1 MTMNNFH
8 NNPWLGLS
16 SYKYEDSS
24 RFYGRDEEL
33 QTLTDIIRQ
42 NIFTTLYGVS
52 GAGKTSLINAGL
64 SPILEKEQYLP
75 IYVRLSHGA
84 DSLPYEEQ
92 LISAVESA
100 LEKIGGE
107 SEQIENLDFDCKS
120 DRLWLYFHSHHF
132 WSAQNHKVIPLL
144 FIDQFEEIFTKND
157 DSAVIW
163 SFFYAVDSLQYNY
176 PPEKVTEQ
184 ITSLNQRITFSEDMN
199 FRMVLSMRE
208 DFLPRLEDYTYDIP
222 ALRRN
227 RVGIKPLN
235 GLQALEVIMKPCPEL
250 ITREVALHIISK
262 IVGKEQKDDVKRLKS
277 TSVETSILSLFCT
290 ELYNYRH
297 TDKDVGSISKSLV
310 DKYGE
315 NILELYYSRNMQLLP
330 LKTQICLESQ
340 LLTRSGFRNSVA
352 LEDLIGNDITQEQ
365 LELLEENRIIRIEEV
380 NHVSRVEFTHDVLCQ
395 IAKAH
400 REKRREKNE
409 FKKRQRASWQMGIE
423 TFILSII
430 SIFFVLRVYT
440 ENSDYQLGRMVFGV
454 LFALSSIFFVFSK
467 WIHLFNDHKQS
478 TFYKLLL
485 YSTIV
490 LTSFQR
496 KDALFGINL
505 YIIFICLFSLYYLS
519 SFIKTKYSRVRG
531 FIFHIV
537 LSLFLLATNIAT
549 NSGEMFFA
557 WTLVS
562 FFVIFP
568 YRFLRENNILRLTM
582 FSLAIESILYI
593 PFIVFVFIPLLHPES
608 QKIIS
613 FFSGAVYLWFFYT
626 DLGYYDNRKKRERSF
641 KEALRICVS
650 LSLYKEFP
658 FLKTFASLYICL
670 IALLSTII
678 TGLALNDVYSS
689 INIIVCSL
697 FFFFLLKDRLKLNH
711 IGFKPQLKKWN
722 TGFVEFA
729 VMAILLLLIICL
741 QYIPYGAIGQII
753 CTSIAFYIIW
763 KKYKFN
769 AEGSILKS
777 CISKAILWG
786 IPFVFV
792 PLVSFGYN
800 PLSLIQYGRVF
811 HGKIHTYNK
820 PYTRFVLIHD
830 FNGNRGLRDRSNL
843 VIPVQYKDVSAK
855 CFDAQ
860 YFGQEFPLSIEAG
873 ITGYS
878 ISYDSLYY
886 FYGFEE
892 SCPRR
897 LTDIVFR
904 VKNTDGT
911 TREWECS
918 KHLDMDN
925 VCTKYITSTYKELLK
940 YGCAFYMNYLIS
952 CHPEEKELIRKS
964 VKTLINSSLQK
975 TLPTSAIR
983 AFFINVHYLK
993 NYNISEDGYGDSI
1006 FNKLL
1011 PNQIKKLDSNY
1022 NKDRLLI
1029 ECAFYQLLF
1038 NDVKGAQAK
1047 LKDLIHSSDEQT
1059 KISANRVLCDLYI
1072 VTKKY
1077 KQAEQLINQF
1087 KDEEEWY
1094 FDNQKTVF
1102 TYYSHSFDGKIRFV
1116 DAIRNDLVKL
1126 HEYGVNIDTISDGY
1140 KRIKSYLPSYS
1151 VVPEYDYSVSYFDIK
1166 GNNIIAKNNSRDYKL
1181 HIKCQKQTYFP
1192 SYNGGIEYKYMYIM
1206 CNDKRVTPLF
1216 LRFSSPKNADTDII
1230 TIVDAKSHKR
1240 RFFNLEN
1247 CQMLEGEYDK
1257 AWRFSEGYAFVV
1269 KDKKLFVID
1278 KNGNRVSTKTI
1289 PYQENNNFDL
1299 ITEKC
1304 RYKYAKEPDFILQHG
1319 TCEIQNKDGK
1329 VGLID
1334 KQGNWVV
1341 SPMYKSISKDVG
1353 EGYRIVSK
1361 KSETT
1366 PGSFTEAGVID
1377 KDGNLIIKMEHRIT
1391 VPIYYYLTSGFN
1403 SEKFEFDNIV
1413 FDLGYGGNQSDFIA
1427 HLKAESKN
1435 IGHST
1440 KISKSK

>member
-1 MTMNNFH
+1 MNNFH

-75 IYVRLSHGA
+75 IYVRFSHGS

-107 SEQIENLDFDCKS
+107 SEQIENLDFDSKS

-157 DSAVIW
+157 DSTVIW
-163 SFFYAVDSLQYNY
+163 SFFHAVDSLQYNY

-262 IVGKEQKDDVKRLKS
+262 IVGKEQKDDMKRLKS

-297 TDKDVGSISKSLV
+297 TDKDGGIISKSLV

-330 LKTQICLESQ
+330 PKTQIYLESQ

-352 LEDLIGNDITQEQ
+352 LEDLIGNNITQEQ

-400 REKRREKNE
+400 REKRREKSE
-409 FKKRQRASWQMGIE
+409 SKKRKIASWQMGIE

-430 SIFFVLRVYT
+430 SIFIVFGVYT
-440 ENSDYQLGRMVFGV
+440 DCPDYQLRRMAFDV
-454 LFALSSIFFVFSK
+454 LFALSSIFFVFSR
-467 WIHLFNDHKQS
+467 WIYLFNDHKHS

-505 YIIFICLFSLYYLS
+505 YTILICVLSLYYLPN
-519 SFIKTKYSRVRG
+519 FIKTKHSYVRN
-531 FIFHIV
+531 IVFHIV
-537 LSLFLLATNIAT
+537 ISLFLLATNVLI
-549 NSGEMFFA
+549 NVYGLVVA
-557 WTLVS
+557 WILVS

-568 YRFLRENNILRLTM
+568 YRFLRENNIYGLTILCLS
-582 FSLAIESILYI
+582 FALLIWRIAITNTNISYDSLW
-593 PFIVFVFIPLLHPES
+593 PFC
-608 QKIIS
+608 
-613 FFSGAVYLWFFYT
+613 LWFYPIF
-626 DLGYYDNRKKRERSF
+626 GYYDNRKKRERSF

-658 FLKTFASLYICL
+658 ILKTFATLYICL
-670 IALLSTII
+670 IALLSTVI

-711 IGFKPQLKKWN
+711 IGFKSQLKRWS

-729 VMAILLLLIICL
+729 VMTVLLLLIICL

-753 CTSIAFYIIW
+753 CTGIAFYIIW

-769 AEGSILKS
+769 GEVSILKS

-792 PLVSFGYN
+792 PVVSLGYN

-811 HGKIHTYNK
+811 YGKIHTYNK

-843 VIPVQYKDVSAK
+843 VIPVQYKDISAK
-855 CFDAQ
+855 KFDAQ
-860 YFGQEFPLSIEAG
+860 YFGQEFPLSIEAAMED
-873 ITGYS
+873 YS
-878 ISYDSLYY
+878 IDYASLYSDEY
-886 FYGFEE
+886 EE
-892 SCPRR
+892 IRPRQ
-897 LTDIVFR
+897 TDIVFR
-904 VKNTDGT
+904 IKKSDGT
-911 TREWECS
+911 TSEWECS
-918 KHLDMDN
+918 NHLDMDN
-925 VCTKYITSTYKELLK
+925 VCTKYITSTYKELLN
-940 YGCAFYMNYLIS
+940 YGCPFYVDYLFS
-952 CHPEEKELIRKS
+952 CHPEEKELIYES
-964 VKTLINSSLQK
+964 AKTLINYNLQD
-975 TLPTSAIR
+975 THPEYAIS
-983 AFFINVHYLK
+983 AFFKNVHYLK
-993 NYNISEDGYGDSI
+993 NTNISKGYRDTI

-1011 PNQIKKLDSNY
+1011 PDRIKNLDSNY

-1047 LKDLIHSSDEQT
+1047 LNALINSSDEQT

-1072 VTKKY
+1072 VTKQY

-1087 KDEEEWY
+1087 KDKEEWF
-1094 FDNQKTVF
+1094 FDNQKKDF
-1102 TYYSHSFDGKIRFV
+1102 YLLYDKSSGWSIRFAN
-1116 DAIRNDLVKL
+1116 AIRIDLVKL
-1126 HEYGVNIDTISDGY
+1126 HEYGVKIDTISDGY
-1140 KRIKSYLPSYS
+1140 KRIKSYLSSYS
-1151 VVPEYDYSVSYFDIK
+1151 IEPDYDYSMNNLSIIA
-1166 GNNIIAKNNSRDYKL
+1166 NNILRDYKL
-1181 HIKCQKQTYFP
+1181 HIKCQKQTYYP
-1192 SYNGGIEYKYMYIM
+1192 SYNDGVEYMYIM

-1216 LRFSSPKNADTDII
+1216 LRFLSPWGIESDII

-1240 RFFNLEN
+1240 RFFNLVK

-1278 KNGNRVSTKTI
+1278 ESGNRVSTKTI
-1289 PYQENNNFDL
+1289 PYQENKNFDL
-1299 ITEKC
+1299 KNDAKC
-1304 RYKYAKEPDFILQHG
+1304 RYKYVNEPDFIFQHG
-1319 TCEIQNKDGK
+1319 TCEIKNKDGK

-1334 KQGNWVV
+1334 KQGNWVL
-1341 SPMYKSISKDVG
+1341 SPMYKSISKDIG
-1353 EGYRIVSK
+1353 QGYRIVSNK
-1361 KSETT
+1361 AEITSGNYTK
-1366 PGSFTEAGVID
+1366 AGVID
-1377 KDGNLIIKMEHRIT
+1377 EDGNLVIKMEHRIT
-1391 VPIYYYLTSGFN
+1391 VPIYNCSTFEFN
-1403 SEKFEFDNIV
+1403 SEKYTFDYNEFDSGDIGENK
-1413 FDLGYGGNQSDFIA
+1413 
-1427 HLKAESKN
+1427 KAFVAYIKAKSKN

>member
-1 MTMNNFH
+1 MNNFH

-75 IYVRLSHGA
+75 IYVRFSHGA

-107 SEQIENLDFDCKS
+107 SEQVENLDFDSKS

-157 DSAVIW
+157 DSTVIW
-163 SFFYAVDSLQYNY
+163 SFFHAVDSLQYNY

-184 ITSLNQRITFSEDMN
+184 ITSLNQRITFNEDMN

-250 ITREVALHIISK
+250 TTREVALHIISK

-297 TDKDVGSISKSLV
+297 TDKDGGIISKSLV

-400 REKRREKNE
+400 REKRREKSE
-409 FKKRQRASWQMGIE
+409 SKKRKIASWQMGIE

-430 SIFFVLRVYT
+430 SILIVFVVYIKKP
-440 ENSDYQLGRMVFGV
+440 DWQMGRMAFGV
-454 LFALSSIFFVFSK
+454 LFALSSIFFVFSR
-467 WIHLFNDHKQS
+467 WIHLFNDHKHS

-490 LTSFQR
+490 LASFQR

-505 YIIFICLFSLYYLS
+505 YTILICLLSLYYLS
-519 SFIKTKYSRVRG
+519 NFIKTKQSYVRN
-531 FIFHIV
+531 IVFHIV
-537 LSLFLLATNIAT
+537 LSLFLLATNVLIT
-549 NSGEMFFA
+549 VNGLFVA
-557 WTLVS
+557 WILVS

-568 YRFLRENNILRLTM
+568 YRFLRENNILRLT
-582 FSLAIESILYI
+582 ILCLS
-593 PFIVFVFIPLLHPES
+593 FALIVMIAKAPISSRELLCAFCFWLYPT
-608 QKIIS
+608 I
-613 FFSGAVYLWFFYT
+613 
-626 DLGYYDNRKKRERSF
+626 GYYDNRKKREQSF

-658 FLKTFASLYICL
+658 ILKTFATLYICL

-697 FFFFLLKDRLKLNH
+697 FFFFLLKNRLKLNH
-711 IGFKPQLKKWN
+711 IGFKPQLKKWS

-729 VMAILLLLIICL
+729 VMTVLLLPIICL

-763 KKYKFN
+763 KKYKFH
-769 AEGSILKS
+769 AEVSILKS

-792 PLVSFGYN
+792 PVVSFGYN

-830 FNGNRGLRDRSNL
+830 FNGNRGLRDRANL
-843 VIPVQYKDVSAK
+843 VIPVQYKDISAK
-855 CFDAQ
+855 KFDAQ

-873 ITGYS
+873 MEDASINYS
-878 ISYDSLYY
+878 SLYSDEY
-886 FYGFEE
+886 EE
-892 SCPRR
+892 IRPSQ
-897 LTDIVFR
+897 TDIVFR
-904 VKNTDGT
+904 IKNTDGT
-911 TREWECS
+911 TSEWECS

-925 VCTKYITSTYKELLK
+925 VCTKYITSTYKELLN
-940 YGCAFYMNYLIS
+940 YGCPFYVDYLFS
-952 CHPEEKELIRKS
+952 YHPEEKKLIYGS
-964 VKTLINSSLQK
+964 AQILINSCLQK
-975 TLPTSAIR
+975 TYPEYAIS
-983 AFFINVHYLK
+983 AFFRNVHYLK
-993 NYNISEDGYGDSI
+993 NINISDGYRNFI
-1006 FNKLL
+1006 FNKQL
-1011 PNQIKKLDSNY
+1011 PNRIKNLDSNY

-1038 NDVKGAQAK
+1038 NDINGAQAK
-1047 LKDLIHSSDEQT
+1047 LNRLINSSDEQT

-1072 VTKKY
+1072 VTKQY
-1077 KQAEQLINQF
+1077 KHAEQLINQF
-1087 KDEEEWY
+1087 KDKEEWF
-1094 FDNQKTVF
+1094 FDNQKKDF
-1102 TYYSHSFDGKIRFV
+1102 YLLYDKSSGWSIRFAN
-1116 DAIRNDLVKL
+1116 AIRIDLVKL
-1126 HEYGVNIDTISDGY
+1126 HEYGVKIDTISDGY
-1140 KRIKSYLPSYS
+1140 KRIKSYLSSYS
-1151 VVPEYDYSVSYFDIK
+1151 IVPDYDYSMNNLSIIA
-1166 GNNIIAKNNSRDYKL
+1166 NNILRDYKL
-1181 HIKCQKQTYFP
+1181 HIKCQKQTYYP
-1192 SYNGGIEYKYMYIM
+1192 SYNDGVEYMYIM

-1216 LRFSSPKNADTDII
+1216 LRFLSPWGIESDII

-1240 RFFNLEN
+1240 RFFNLVK

-1278 KNGNRVSTKTI
+1278 ESGNRVSTKTI
-1289 PYQENNNFDL
+1289 PYQENKNFDL
-1299 ITEKC
+1299 KNDAKC
-1304 RYKYAKEPDFILQHG
+1304 RYKYVNEPDFIFQHG
-1319 TCEIQNKDGK
+1319 TCEIKNKDGK

-1334 KQGNWVV
+1334 KQGNWVL
-1341 SPMYKSISKDVG
+1341 SPMYKSISKDIG
-1353 EGYRIVSK
+1353 QGYRIVSNK
-1361 KSETT
+1361 AEIT
-1366 PGSFTEAGVID
+1366 PGNYTKAGVID
-1377 KDGNLIIKMEHRIT
+1377 EDGNLVIKMEHRIT
-1391 VPIYYYLTSGFN
+1391 VPIYNCSTFEFN
-1403 SEKFEFDNIV
+1403 SEKYTFDYNEFDSGDIDENK
-1413 FDLGYGGNQSDFIA
+1413 
-1427 HLKAESKN
+1427 KAFVAYIKAKSKN
-1435 IGHST
+1435 IGHSI

>member
-1 MTMNNFH
+1 MNNFH

-75 IYVRLSHGA
+75 IYVRLSHGS

-107 SEQIENLDFDCKS
+107 SEQIENLDFDCKA

-163 SFFYAVDSLQYNY
+163 SFFHAVDSLQYNY

-297 TDKDVGSISKSLV
+297 TDKDGGIISKSLV

-365 LELLEENRIIRIEEV
+365 LALLEENRIIRIEEV

-400 REKRREKNE
+400 REKRREKSE
-409 FKKRQRASWQMGIE
+409 SKKRKIVSWQMGIE

-430 SIFFVLRVYT
+430 SILTVFDVYT
-440 ENSDYQLGRMVFGV
+440 RLPDYNLGKMAFGV
-454 LFALSSIFFVFSK
+454 LFALSSIFFVFSR
-467 WIHLFNDHKQS
+467 WIYLFNDHKQS

-490 LTSFQR
+490 LASFQR

-505 YIIFICLFSLYYLS
+505 YTILICLLSLYYLS
-519 SFIKTKYSRVRG
+519 NVIKTKHSYVRNVV
-531 FIFHIV
+531 FHIV
-537 LSLFLLATNIAT
+537 LSLFLLATNVLI
-549 NSGEMFFA
+549 NVEGLFVA
-557 WTLVS
+557 WILVS

-568 YRFLRENNILRLTM
+568 YRFLRENNIMR
-582 FSLAIESILYI
+582 LAILCLSFALIVMIAMAPVSRGLLCVASCFCLY
-593 PFIVFVFIPLLHPES
+593 P
-608 QKIIS
+608 II
-613 FFSGAVYLWFFYT
+613 
-626 DLGYYDNRKKRERSF
+626 GYYDSRKKRERSF

-658 FLKTFASLYICL
+658 ILKTFATLYICL

-711 IGFKPQLKKWN
+711 IGFKPQLKKWSN
-722 TGFVEFA
+722 GFVEFTA
-729 VMAILLLLIICL
+729 MTILLLLIICL

-769 AEGSILKS
+769 GEDSILKN

-800 PLSLIQYGRVF
+800 PLSLMQYGRVF

-830 FNGNRGLRDRSNL
+830 FKGNRGLRDRANL
-843 VIPVQYKDVSAK
+843 VIPVQYKDISAEW
-855 CFDAQ
+855 FGAH

-873 ITGYS
+873 MSHYI
-878 ISYDSLYY
+878 IYDFDPL
-886 FYGFEE
+886 FEE
-892 SCPRR
+892 YEEIR
-897 LTDIVFR
+897 LRKSDIVFCI
-904 VKNTDGT
+904 KNTDGT
-911 TREWECS
+911 TSEWECS

-925 VCTKYITSTYKELLK
+925 VCTKYITSTYKYLLDL
-940 YGCAFYMNYLIS
+940 GCPFYMDYLFS
-952 CHPEEKELIRKS
+952 CHPEEKELIYNS
-964 VKTLINSSLQK
+964 AKTLINNSSLNAH
-975 TLPTSAIR
+975 PEYAIS
-983 AFFINVHYLK
+983 AFFKNVHYLK
-993 NYNISEDGYGDSI
+993 NNNISEDGYGDSI
-1006 FNKLL
+1006 FNKVL
-1011 PNQIKKLDSNY
+1011 PDRIKNLDSNY

-1047 LKDLIHSSDEQT
+1047 LRNLINSSDEQT
-1059 KISANRVLCDLYI
+1059 KISANRVLCDYYI
-1072 VTKKY
+1072 VTKQY

-1087 KDEEEWY
+1087 KDEEERF
-1094 FDNQKTVF
+1094 FDNQKKSF
-1102 TYYSHSFDGKIRFV
+1102 YLYAHSFNGEIRFV

-1126 HEYGVNIDTISDGY
+1126 REYGVNIDTISDGY

-1151 VVPEYDYSVSYFDIK
+1151 IVPDYDYSVSYIDGVFDNFFVAH
-1166 GNNIIAKNNSRDYKL
+1166 NNLRDYKL
-1181 HIKCQKQTYFP
+1181 HFKCQKQTFYP
-1192 SYNGGIEYKYMYIM
+1192 SYDDGIEYKYMYIM
-1206 CNDKRVTPLF
+1206 CNNKRVTPLF
-1216 LRFSSPKNADTDII
+1216 LRFSSPRNVDADII

-1240 RFFNLEN
+1240 RFFNLEK

-1257 AWRFSEGYAFVV
+1257 AWRFSEGHAFVV
-1269 KDKKLFVID
+1269 KGKKLFVID

-1289 PYQENNNFDL
+1289 PYQENKNFDL
-1299 ITEKC
+1299 INEAKC
-1304 RYKYAKEPDFILQHG
+1304 YHKYAEEPDFILQHG
-1319 TCEIQNKDGK
+1319 TCEIKNKDGK

-1341 SPMYKSISKDVG
+1341 SPMYESISKDVG
-1353 EGYRIVSK
+1353 EGYRIVSIK
-1361 KSETT
+1361 YAK
-1366 PGSFTEAGVID
+1366 GGVKDGVID
-1377 KDGNLIIKMEHRIT
+1377 REGNLIIKIEHRIDIPT
-1391 VPIYYYLTSGFN
+1391 YYYLTNSFESN
-1403 SEKFEFDNIV
+1403 SEKITFDDDV
-1413 FDLGYGGNQSDFIA
+1413 FDFGHFEENKIA
-1427 HLKAESKN
+1427 FVAYIKAKSKN

-1440 KISKSK
+1440 KMSKSK

>member
-1 MTMNNFH
+1 MNNFH

-75 IYVRLSHGA
+75 IYVRFSHGA

-132 WSAQNHKVIPLL
+132 WSVQNHKVIPLL

-157 DSAVIW
+157 DSTVIW
-163 SFFYAVDSLQYNY
+163 SFFHAVDSLQYNY

-290 ELYNYRH
+290 ELYNYRY
-297 TDKDVGSISKSLV
+297 TDKDGGIISKSLV

-330 LKTQICLESQ
+330 LKTQIYLESQ

-365 LELLEENRIIRIEEV
+365 LALLEENRIIRIEEV

-400 REKRREKNE
+400 REKRREKSE
-409 FKKRQRASWQMGIE
+409 SKKRKITSWQIGID

-430 SIFFVLRVYT
+430 SILIVFWVYT
-440 ENSDYQLGRMVFGV
+440 DCHDYQLRRMAFDV
-454 LFALSSIFFVFSK
+454 LFALSSIFFVFSR
-467 WIHLFNDHKQS
+467 WIHLFNDHKHS

-490 LTSFQR
+490 LASFQR
-496 KDALFGINL
+496 KDALFGTYL
-505 YIIFICLFSLYYLS
+505 YTILICLLSLYYLS
-519 SFIKTKYSRVRG
+519 NFIKTKHSYVRNVV
-531 FIFHIV
+531 FHIV
-537 LSLFLLATNIAT
+537 LSLFLLATNVII
-549 NSGEMFFA
+549 NVPGLFVA
-557 WTLVS
+557 WILVS

-568 YRFLRENNILRLTM
+568 YRFLRENNILRLT
-582 FSLAIESILYI
+582 ILCLSFPLI
-593 PFIVFVFIPLLHPES
+593 VMIAMAPFPSSCREFLCAFLFWI
-608 QKIIS
+608 
-613 FFSGAVYLWFFYT
+613 FFYPY
-626 DLGYYDNRKKRERSF
+626 LGYYDNRKKRERSF

-658 FLKTFASLYICL
+658 ILKTFATLYICL

-689 INIIVCSL
+689 INIVVCCL

-711 IGFKPQLKKWN
+711 IGFKSQLKRWS
-722 TGFVEFA
+722 TSFVEFA
-729 VMAILLLLIICL
+729 VMTVLLLLIICL

-769 AEGSILKS
+769 AEGSTLKS
-777 CISKAILWG
+777 CLSKAILWG

-792 PLVSFGYN
+792 PVVSFGYN

-811 HGKIHTYNK
+811 DGKIRTYNK

-830 FNGNRGLRDRSNL
+830 FNGNRGVRDRANL
-843 VIPVQYKDVSAK
+843 VIPVQYKDISAK
-855 CFDAQ
+855 KFDVQ

-873 ITGYS
+873 MEDASINYANLYS
-878 ISYDSLYY
+878 DEY
-886 FYGFEE
+886 EE
-892 SCPRR
+892 IRPRQ
-897 LTDIVFR
+897 TDIVFR
-904 VKNTDGT
+904 IKNTDGT
-911 TREWECS
+911 TSEWECS
-918 KHLDMDN
+918 KHLDMEN
-925 VCTKYITSTYKELLK
+925 VCTKYITSTYKELLN
-940 YGCAFYMNYLIS
+940 YGCPFYVDYLFS
-952 CHPEEKELIRKS
+952 CHPEEKKLIYES
-964 VKTLINSSLQK
+964 AKTLINSCLQK
-975 TLPTSAIR
+975 TYPEYAIS
-983 AFFINVHYLK
+983 AFFRNVHYLK

-1022 NKDRLLI
+1022 NKERLLI
-1029 ECAFYQLLF
+1029 ECAFCQLLF

-1047 LKDLIHSSDEQT
+1047 LNTLINSSDEQT
-1059 KISANRVLCDLYI
+1059 KFSANRVLCDLYI

-1087 KDEEEWY
+1087 KDKEERF
-1094 FDNQKTVF
+1094 FDNQKKSF
-1102 TYYSHSFDGKIRFV
+1102 YLYAHSFEGEIRFV

-1126 HEYGVNIDTISDGY
+1126 HEYGVSIDTISNGY
-1140 KRIKSYLPSYS
+1140 KKIKSYLPSYS
-1151 VVPEYDYSVSYFDIK
+1151 IVPDYDYSVSYFDR
-1166 GNNIIAKNNSRDYKL
+1166 GFYYSVANNNLRDYKL
-1181 HIKCQKQTYFP
+1181 HFKCQKQTYYP
-1192 SYNGGIEYKYMYIM
+1192 SYDDGIEYKYMYIM
-1206 CNDKRVTPLF
+1206 CNNKRVTPLF
-1216 LRFSSPKNADTDII
+1216 LRFSSPRNADADIV

-1247 CQMLEGEYDK
+1247 CQMLAGEYDK

-1289 PYQENNNFDL
+1289 PYQENKNFDL
-1299 ITEKC
+1299 INDAKC
-1304 RYKYAKEPDFILQHG
+1304 YYKYAEEPDFILQHG
-1319 TCEIQNKDGK
+1319 TCEIKNKDGK

-1341 SPMYKSISKDVG
+1341 SPMYESISKDVG
-1353 EGYRIVSK
+1353 EGYRIVSIK
-1361 KSETT
+1361 YAK
-1366 PGSFTEAGVID
+1366 GGVKDGVID
-1377 KDGNLIIKMEHRIT
+1377 REGNLIIKIEHRIDIPT
-1391 VPIYYYLTSGFN
+1391 YYYLTNSFESN
-1403 SEKFEFDNIV
+1403 SEKITFDDDV
-1413 FDLGYGGNQSDFIA
+1413 FDFGYFDENK
-1427 HLKAESKN
+1427 KALVAYIKAKSKN
-1435 IGHST
+1435 IRHST

>member
-1 MTMNNFH
+1 MNNFH

-75 IYVRLSHGA
+75 IYVRFSHGA

-92 LISAVESA
+92 LISAVECA

-107 SEQIENLDFDCKS
+107 SEQIENLDFDSKS

-163 SFFYAVDSLQYNY
+163 SFFHAVDSLQYNY

-297 TDKDVGSISKSLV
+297 TDKDGGIISKSLV

-330 LKTQICLESQ
+330 QKNQIYLESQ

-352 LEDLIGNDITQEQ
+352 LEDLIGNNITQEQ

-400 REKRREKNE
+400 REKRREKSE
-409 FKKRQRASWQMGIE
+409 SKKRKITSWQIGIE

-430 SIFFVLRVYT
+430 SILIVFWGYT
-440 ENSDYQLGRMVFGV
+440 DYHDYQLRRMAFGV
-454 LFALSSIFFVFSK
+454 LFALSSIFFVFSR
-467 WIHLFNDHKQS
+467 WIHLFNDHKHS
-478 TFYKLLL
+478 TFYKFLL

-490 LTSFQR
+490 LASFQT
-496 KDALFGINL
+496 KGLFGINL
-505 YIIFICLFSLYYLS
+505 YTILVCLLSLYYLS
-519 SFIKTKYSRVRG
+519 NFIKTKHSYVRNVV
-531 FIFHIV
+531 FHIV
-537 LSLFLLATNIAT
+537 LSLFLLATNFLI
-549 NSGEMFFA
+549 NVVGLFVA
-557 WTLVS
+557 WILVS

-568 YRFLRENNILRLTM
+568 YRFLRENNILRLT
-582 FSLAIESILYI
+582 ILCLSFPLI
-593 PFIVFVFIPLLHPES
+593 VMIAMAPFPSSCREFLCAFLFWI
-608 QKIIS
+608 
-613 FFSGAVYLWFFYT
+613 FFYPY
-626 DLGYYDNRKKRERSF
+626 LGYYDNRKKRERSF

-658 FLKTFASLYICL
+658 ILKTFATLYICL

-711 IGFKPQLKKWN
+711 IGFKSQLKRWS
-722 TGFVEFA
+722 TSFVEFA
-729 VMAILLLLIICL
+729 VMTVLLLLIICL

-769 AEGSILKS
+769 AEGSTLKS
-777 CISKAILWG
+777 CLSKAILWG

-792 PLVSFGYN
+792 PVVSFGYN

-811 HGKIHTYNK
+811 YGKIRTYNK

-830 FNGNRGLRDRSNL
+830 FNGNRGVRDRANL
-843 VIPVQYKDVSAK
+843 VIPVQYKDISAK
-855 CFDAQ
+855 KFDVQ

-873 ITGYS
+873 MEDASINYANLYS
-878 ISYDSLYY
+878 DEY
-886 FYGFEE
+886 EE
-892 SCPRR
+892 IRPRQ
-897 LTDIVFR
+897 TDIVFR
-904 VKNTDGT
+904 IKNTDGT
-911 TREWECS
+911 TSEWECS
-918 KHLDMDN
+918 KHLDMEN
-925 VCTKYITSTYKELLK
+925 VCTKYITSTYKELLN
-940 YGCAFYMNYLIS
+940 YGCPFYVDYLFS
-952 CHPEEKELIRKS
+952 CHPEEKKLIYKS
-964 VKTLINSSLQK
+964 AKTLSNSCLQK
-975 TLPTSAIR
+975 TYPEYAIS
-983 AFFINVHYLK
+983 AFFRNVHYLK

-1011 PNQIKKLDSNY
+1011 PNQIKNLDSNY
-1022 NKDRLLI
+1022 NKERLLI

-1047 LKDLIHSSDEQT
+1047 LNTLINSSDEQT
-1059 KISANRVLCDLYI
+1059 KFSANRVLCDLYI
-1072 VTKKY
+1072 VTKQY
-1077 KQAEQLINQF
+1077 KQAVQLINQF
-1087 KDEEEWY
+1087 KDKEERF
-1094 FDNQKTVF
+1094 FDNQKKSFYLYGHT
-1102 TYYSHSFDGKIRFV
+1102 FDGKIRFV

-1126 HEYGVNIDTISDGY
+1126 REYGVNFDTISDGY
-1140 KRIKSYLPSYS
+1140 KKIKSYLPSYS
-1151 VVPEYDYSVSYFDIK
+1151 IVPDYDYSVSYFDIKDIK
-1166 GNNIIAKNNSRDYKL
+1166 GNNIIAKNNLRDYKL
-1181 HIKCQKQTYFP
+1181 HFKCQKQTFYP
-1192 SYNGGIEYKYMYIM
+1192 SYGYGIEYKYMYIM

-1216 LRFSSPKNADTDII
+1216 LRFSSPKNADADII

-1240 RFFNLEN
+1240 RFFNLEK
-1247 CQMLEGEYDK
+1247 CQLLEGEYDK

-1289 PYQENNNFDL
+1289 PYQENKNFDL
-1299 ITEKC
+1299 INDAKC
-1304 RYKYAKEPDFILQHG
+1304 RYKYVNEPDFIFQHG
-1319 TCEIQNKDGK
+1319 TCEIKNKDGK

-1341 SPMYKSISKDVG
+1341 SPMYESISKDVG
-1353 EGYRIVSK
+1353 EGYRIASIKYAKDGVK
-1361 KSETT
+1361 D
-1366 PGSFTEAGVID
+1366 GVID
-1377 KDGNLIIKMEHRIT
+1377 REGNLIIKTEHRID
-1391 VPIYYYLTSGFN
+1391 VPTFYYLTN
-1403 SEKFEFDNIV
+1403 EFEWGGIVTFDDDV
-1413 FDLGYGGNQSDFIA
+1413 FDSGDIDENK
-1427 HLKAESKN
+1427 KAFVAYIKAKSKN
-1435 IGHST
+1435 IRHST
-1440 KISKSK
+1440 KISK

>member
-1 MTMNNFH
+1 MNNFH

-75 IYVRLSHGA
+75 IYVRFSHGA

-107 SEQIENLDFDCKS
+107 SEQVENLDFDSKS

-163 SFFYAVDSLQYNY
+163 SFFHAVDSLQYNY

-208 DFLPRLEDYTYDIP
+208 DFLPRLEDYTYDIS

-297 TDKDVGSISKSLV
+297 TDKDGGIISKSLV

-330 LKTQICLESQ
+330 LKTQIYLESQ

-352 LEDLIGNDITQEQ
+352 LEDLIGNNIAQEQ
-365 LELLEENRIIRIEEV
+365 LALLEENRIIRIEEV

-400 REKRREKNE
+400 REKRREKSE
-409 FKKRQRASWQMGIE
+409 SKKRKITSWQIGIE

-430 SIFFVLRVYT
+430 SILIVFWGYT
-440 ENSDYQLGRMVFGV
+440 DYHDYQLRRMAFGV
-454 LFALSSIFFVFSK
+454 LFALSSFFFVFSR
-467 WIHLFNDHKQS
+467 WIHLFNGHKHS

-490 LTSFQR
+490 LASFQR
-496 KDALFGINL
+496 KEALFGIYL
-505 YIIFICLFSLYYLS
+505 YTILFCILSLYYLS
-519 SFIKTKYSRVRG
+519 NFIKTKHSYVRNVV
-531 FIFHIV
+531 FHIV
-537 LSLFLLATNIAT
+537 LSLFLLATNFLI
-549 NSGEMFFA
+549 NVVGLFVA
-557 WTLVS
+557 WILVS

-568 YRFLRENNILRLTM
+568 YRFLRENNILRLT
-582 FSLAIESILYI
+582 ILCLSFPLI
-593 PFIVFVFIPLLHPES
+593 VMIAMAPFPSSCREFLCAFLFWI
-608 QKIIS
+608 
-613 FFSGAVYLWFFYT
+613 FFYPY
-626 DLGYYDNRKKRERSF
+626 LGYYDNRKKRERSF

-658 FLKTFASLYICL
+658 ILKTFATLYICL

-711 IGFKPQLKKWN
+711 IGFKSQLKRWS
-722 TGFVEFA
+722 TSFVEFA
-729 VMAILLLLIICL
+729 VMTVLLLLIICL

-769 AEGSILKS
+769 AEGSTLKS
-777 CISKAILWG
+777 CLSKAILWG

-792 PLVSFGYN
+792 PVVSFGYN

-811 HGKIHTYNK
+811 YGKIRTYNK

-830 FNGNRGLRDRSNL
+830 FNGNRGIRDRANL
-843 VIPVQYKDVSAK
+843 VIPVQYKDISAK
-855 CFDAQ
+855 KFDVQ

-873 ITGYS
+873 MEDASINYANLYS
-878 ISYDSLYY
+878 DEY
-886 FYGFEE
+886 EE
-892 SCPRR
+892 IRPRQ
-897 LTDIVFR
+897 TDIVFR
-904 VKNTDGT
+904 IKNTDGT
-911 TREWECS
+911 TSEWECS
-918 KHLDMDN
+918 KHLDMEN
-925 VCTKYITSTYKELLK
+925 VCTKYITSTYKELLN
-940 YGCAFYMNYLIS
+940 YGCPFYVDYLFS
-952 CHPEEKELIRKS
+952 CHPEEKKLIYKS
-964 VKTLINSSLQK
+964 AKTLINSCLQK
-975 TLPTSAIR
+975 TYPEYAIS
-983 AFFINVHYLK
+983 AFFRNVHYLK

-1022 NKDRLLI
+1022 NKERLLV

-1047 LKDLIHSSDEQT
+1047 LNTLINSSDEQT
-1059 KISANRVLCDLYI
+1059 KFSANRVLCDLYI
-1072 VTKKY
+1072 VTKQY
-1077 KQAEQLINQF
+1077 KQAVQLINQF
-1087 KDEEEWY
+1087 KDKEERF
-1094 FDNQKTVF
+1094 FDNQKKSFYLYGHT
-1102 TYYSHSFDGKIRFV
+1102 FDGKIRFV

-1126 HEYGVNIDTISDGY
+1126 REYGVNFDTISDGY
-1140 KRIKSYLPSYS
+1140 KKIKSYLPSYS
-1151 VVPEYDYSVSYFDIK
+1151 IVPDYDYSVSYFDIKDIK
-1166 GNNIIAKNNSRDYKL
+1166 GNNIIAKNNLRDYKL
-1181 HIKCQKQTYFP
+1181 HFKCQKQTFYP
-1192 SYNGGIEYKYMYIM
+1192 SYGYGIEYKYMYIM

-1216 LRFSSPKNADTDII
+1216 LRFSSPKNADADII

-1240 RFFNLEN
+1240 RFFNLEK
-1247 CQMLEGEYDK
+1247 CQLLEGEYDK

-1289 PYQENNNFDL
+1289 PYQENKNFDL
-1299 ITEKC
+1299 INDAKC
-1304 RYKYAKEPDFILQHG
+1304 RYKYVNEPDFIFQHG
-1319 TCEIQNKDGK
+1319 TCEIKNKDGK

-1341 SPMYKSISKDVG
+1341 GPMYESISKDVG
-1353 EGYRIVSK
+1353 EGYRIVSIK
-1361 KSETT
+1361 YAKD
-1366 PGSFTEAGVID
+1366 GVKDGVID
-1377 KDGNLIIKMEHRIT
+1377 REGNLIIKTEHRID
-1391 VPIYYYLTSGFN
+1391 VPTFYYLTIEWGGIVT
-1403 SEKFEFDNIV
+1403 FDDDV
-1413 FDLGYGGNQSDFIA
+1413 FDSGDIDENK
-1427 HLKAESKN
+1427 KAFVAYIKAKSKN

-1440 KISKSK
+1440 KISK

>member
-1 MTMNNFH
+1 MNNFH

-75 IYVRLSHGA
+75 IYVRFSHGA

-92 LISAVESA
+92 LISAVESV

-107 SEQIENLDFDCKS
+107 SEQIENFGFDSKS

-163 SFFYAVDSLQYNY
+163 SFFHAVDSLQYNY

-297 TDKDVGSISKSLV
+297 TDKEGGIISKSLV

-330 LKTQICLESQ
+330 LKTQIYLESQ

-352 LEDLIGNDITQEQ
+352 LEDLIGNNIAQEQ
-365 LELLEENRIIRIEEV
+365 LALLEENRIIRIEEV

-400 REKRREKNE
+400 REKRREKSE
-409 FKKRQRASWQMGIE
+409 SKKRKITSWQIGIE

-430 SIFFVLRVYT
+430 SILIVFWGYT
-440 ENSDYQLGRMVFGV
+440 DYHDYQLRRMAFGV
-454 LFALSSIFFVFSK
+454 LFALSSFFFVFSR
-467 WIHLFNDHKQS
+467 WIHLFNGHKHS

-490 LTSFQR
+490 LASFQR
-496 KDALFGINL
+496 KEALFGIYL
-505 YIIFICLFSLYYLS
+505 YTILFCILSLYYLS
-519 SFIKTKYSRVRG
+519 NFIKTKHSYVRNVV
-531 FIFHIV
+531 FHIV
-537 LSLFLLATNIAT
+537 LSLFLLATNFLI
-549 NSGEMFFA
+549 NVVGLFVA
-557 WTLVS
+557 WILVS

-568 YRFLRENNILRLTM
+568 YRFLRENNILRLT
-582 FSLAIESILYI
+582 ILCLSFPLI
-593 PFIVFVFIPLLHPES
+593 VMIAMAPFPSSCREFLCAFLFWI
-608 QKIIS
+608 
-613 FFSGAVYLWFFYT
+613 FFYPY
-626 DLGYYDNRKKRERSF
+626 LGYYDNRKKRERSF

-658 FLKTFASLYICL
+658 ILKTFATLYICL

-711 IGFKPQLKKWN
+711 IGFKSQLKRWS
-722 TGFVEFA
+722 TSFVEFA
-729 VMAILLLLIICL
+729 VMTVLLLLIICL

-769 AEGSILKS
+769 AEGSTLKS
-777 CISKAILWG
+777 CLSKAILWG

-792 PLVSFGYN
+792 PVVSFGYN

-811 HGKIHTYNK
+811 YGKIRTYNK

-830 FNGNRGLRDRSNL
+830 FNGNRGIRDRANL
-843 VIPVQYKDVSAK
+843 VIPVQYKDISAK
-855 CFDAQ
+855 KFDVQ

-873 ITGYS
+873 MEDASINYANLYS
-878 ISYDSLYY
+878 DEY
-886 FYGFEE
+886 EE
-892 SCPRR
+892 IRPRQ
-897 LTDIVFR
+897 TDIVFR
-904 VKNTDGT
+904 IKNTDGT
-911 TREWECS
+911 TSEWECS
-918 KHLDMDN
+918 KHLDMEN
-925 VCTKYITSTYKELLK
+925 VCTKYITSTYKELLN
-940 YGCAFYMNYLIS
+940 YGCPFYVDYLFS
-952 CHPEEKELIRKS
+952 CHPEEKKLIYKS
-964 VKTLINSSLQK
+964 AKTLINSCLQK
-975 TLPTSAIR
+975 TYPEYAIS
-983 AFFINVHYLK
+983 AFFRNVHYLK

-1022 NKDRLLI
+1022 NKERLLV

-1047 LKDLIHSSDEQT
+1047 LNTLINSSDEQT
-1059 KISANRVLCDLYI
+1059 KFSANRVLCDLYI
-1072 VTKKY
+1072 VTKQY
-1077 KQAEQLINQF
+1077 KQAVQLINQF
-1087 KDEEEWY
+1087 KDKEERF
-1094 FDNQKTVF
+1094 FDNQKKSFYLYGHT
-1102 TYYSHSFDGKIRFV
+1102 FDGKIRFV

-1126 HEYGVNIDTISDGY
+1126 REYGVNFDTISDGY
-1140 KRIKSYLPSYS
+1140 KKIKSYLPSYS
-1151 VVPEYDYSVSYFDIK
+1151 IVPDYDYSVSYFDIKDIK
-1166 GNNIIAKNNSRDYKL
+1166 GNNIIAKNNLRDYKL
-1181 HIKCQKQTYFP
+1181 HFKCQKQTFYP
-1192 SYNGGIEYKYMYIM
+1192 SYGYGIEYKYMYIM

-1216 LRFSSPKNADTDII
+1216 LRFSSPKNADADII

-1240 RFFNLEN
+1240 RFFNLEK
-1247 CQMLEGEYDK
+1247 CQLLEGEYDK

-1289 PYQENNNFDL
+1289 PYQENKNFDL
-1299 ITEKC
+1299 INDAKC
-1304 RYKYAKEPDFILQHG
+1304 RYKYVNEPDFIFQHG
-1319 TCEIQNKDGK
+1319 TCEIKNKDGK

-1341 SPMYKSISKDVG
+1341 GPMYESISKDVG
-1353 EGYRIVSK
+1353 EGYRIVSIK
-1361 KSETT
+1361 YAKD
-1366 PGSFTEAGVID
+1366 GVKDGVID
-1377 KDGNLIIKMEHRIT
+1377 REGNLIIKTEHRID
-1391 VPIYYYLTSGFN
+1391 VPTFYYLTIEWGGIVT
-1403 SEKFEFDNIV
+1403 FDDDV
-1413 FDLGYGGNQSDFIA
+1413 FDSGDIDENK
-1427 HLKAESKN
+1427 KAFVAYIKAKSKN

-1440 KISKSK
+1440 KISK

>member
-75 IYVRLSHGA
+75 IYVRFSHGA

-107 SEQIENLDFDCKS
+107 SEQIENLDFDSKS
-120 DRLWLYFHSHHF
+120 DHLWLYFHSHHF

-163 SFFYAVDSLQYNY
+163 SFFHAVDSLQYNY

-184 ITSLNQRITFSEDMN
+184 ITSLNQRVTFSEDMN

-297 TDKDVGSISKSLV
+297 TDKDGGIISKSLV

-400 REKRREKNE
+400 REKRREKSE
-409 FKKRQRASWQMGIE
+409 SKKRKIASWQMGIE

-430 SIFFVLRVYT
+430 SIFIVFWGYT
-440 ENSDYQLGRMVFGV
+440 DCHDYQLFDV
-454 LFALSSIFFVFSK
+454 LFALSSIFFVFSR
-467 WIHLFNDHKQS
+467 WIHLFNDHKHS
-478 TFYKLLL
+478 TFYKFLL

-490 LTSFQR
+490 LASFQR

-505 YIIFICLFSLYYLS
+505 NTILICLLSIYYLS
-519 SFIKTKYSRVRG
+519 NFIKTKHSYVRN
-531 FIFHIV
+531 IVFHIV
-537 LSLFLLATNIAT
+537 ISLFLLATNFLI
-549 NSGEMFFA
+549 NVEGLFVA
-557 WTLVS
+557 WILVS

-568 YRFLRENNILRLTM
+568 YRFLRENNIFRLTILCWS
-582 FSLAIESILYI
+582 FALIILTTNTHISYDSLWL
-593 PFIVFVFIPLLHPES
+593 F
-608 QKIIS
+608 
-613 FFSGAVYLWFFYT
+613 YLWFYPII
-626 DLGYYDNRKKRERSF
+626 GYYNNRKKRERSF

-658 FLKTFASLYICL
+658 ILKTFASLYICL
-670 IALLSTII
+670 VALLSTII

-722 TGFVEFA
+722 TRFVEFA
-729 VMAILLLLIICL
+729 VMAVLLLLIICL

-753 CTSIAFYIIW
+753 CTSIAFYMIW

-792 PLVSFGYN
+792 PVVSFGYN
-800 PLSLIQYGRVF
+800 PLSLMQYGRVF

-830 FNGNRGLRDRSNL
+830 FNGNRGLRDRANL
-843 VIPVQYKDVSAK
+843 VIPVQYKDISAK
-855 CFDAQ
+855 CFDAR

-873 ITGYS
+873 MEDNS
-878 ISYDSLYY
+878 INYASLYSDEY
-886 FYGFEE
+886 EE
-892 SCPRR
+892 IRPRR
-897 LTDIVFR
+897 TDIVFR
-904 VKNTDGT
+904 IKNSDGT
-911 TREWECS
+911 TSEWECS

-925 VCTKYITSTYKELLK
+925 VCTKYITSTYKELLN
-940 YGCAFYMNYLIS
+940 YGCPFYVDYLFS
-952 CHPEEKELIRKS
+952 CHPEEKELIYES
-964 VKTLINSSLQK
+964 AKTLINSCLQK
-975 TLPTSAIR
+975 TYPEYAIS
-983 AFFINVHYLK
+983 AFFRNVHYLK
-993 NYNISEDGYGDSI
+993 NYNISKDGYGDSI
-1006 FNKLL
+1006 FNKVL
-1011 PNQIKKLDSNY
+1011 PYQIKKLDSSY
-1022 NKDRLLI
+1022 KKDRLRI

-1038 NDVKGAQAK
+1038 KDFKGAQAK
-1047 LKDLIHSSDEQT
+1047 LKDLINSSDEQT

-1072 VTKKY
+1072 VTKQF

-1094 FDNQKTVF
+1094 FDNQKKSF
-1102 TYYSHSFDGKIRFV
+1102 YPYAHSFEGEIRFV

-1126 HEYGVNIDTISDGY
+1126 REYGVNIDTISDGY

-1151 VVPEYDYSVSYFDIK
+1151 IVPDYDYSVSYFDR
-1166 GNNIIAKNNSRDYKL
+1166 GFYYSVARNILRDYKL
-1181 HIKCQKQTYFP
+1181 HFKCQKQTFYP
-1192 SYNGGIEYKYMYIM
+1192 SYYDGIEYKYMYIM
-1206 CNDKRVTPLF
+1206 CNAKRVTPLF
-1216 LRFSSPKNADTDII
+1216 LRFSSPRNADADII

-1289 PYQENNNFDL
+1289 PYQENKNFDL
-1299 ITEKC
+1299 INDAKC
-1304 RYKYAKEPDFILQHG
+1304 RFKHADEPDFILQHG
-1319 TCEIQNKDGK
+1319 TCEIKDKDGK

-1341 SPMYKSISKDVG
+1341 SPMYESISKDVG
-1353 EGYRIVSK
+1353 EGYRIVSIK
-1361 KSETT
+1361 YAK
-1366 PGSFTEAGVID
+1366 GGVKDGVID
-1377 KDGNLIIKMEHRIT
+1377 REGNLIIKIEHRIYIPT
-1391 VPIYYYLTSGFN
+1391 YYYLTNSFESN
-1403 SEKFEFDNIV
+1403 SEKITFDDDV
-1413 FDLGYGGNQSDFIA
+1413 FDFGDINENK
-1427 HLKAESKN
+1427 KALVAYIKAKSKN
-1435 IGHST
+1435 FRHST

>member
-1 MTMNNFH
+1 MNNFH

-75 IYVRLSHGA
+75 IYVRFSHGS

-107 SEQIENLDFDCKS
+107 SEQIENLDFDSKS

-163 SFFYAVDSLQYNY
+163 SFFHAVDSLQYNY

-297 TDKDVGSISKSLV
+297 TDKDGGIISKSLV

-352 LEDLIGNDITQEQ
+352 FEDLIGNDITQEQ

-400 REKRREKNE
+400 REKRREKSE
-409 FKKRQRASWQMGIE
+409 SKKRKIASWQMGIE

-430 SIFFVLRVYT
+430 SIFFIFGVYIRFP
-440 ENSDYQLGRMVFGV
+440 DYNLGKIAFGV
-454 LFALSSIFFVFSK
+454 LFALSSIFFVFSR
-467 WIHLFNDHKQS
+467 WIHLFNDHKHS

-490 LTSFQR
+490 LASFQR

-505 YIIFICLFSLYYLS
+505 YTILICLLSLYYLS
-519 SFIKTKYSRVRG
+519 NFIKTKHSYVRNVV
-531 FIFHIV
+531 FHIV
-537 LSLFLLATNIAT
+537 MSLFLMATNVAID
-549 NSGEMFFA
+549 SGKMFFA
-557 WTLVS
+557 WILVS

-568 YRFLRENNILRLTM
+568 YRFLRENNIYG
-582 FSLAIESILYI
+582 LAILCLSFALIIII
-593 PFIVFVFIPLLHPES
+593 PEITLHLMAYDSLWP
-608 QKIIS
+608 
-613 FFSGAVYLWFFYT
+613 FCLWFYPII
-626 DLGYYDNRKKRERSF
+626 GYYDNRKKRERSF
-641 KEALRICVS
+641 KEALHICVS

-658 FLKTFASLYICL
+658 ILKTFATLYICL
-670 IALLSTII
+670 IALLSTVI

-689 INIIVCSL
+689 INIIVCGL
-697 FFFFLLKDRLKLNH
+697 FFFLLLKDRLRLNH
-711 IGFKPQLKKWN
+711 IGFKSQLKRWSTN
-722 TGFVEFA
+722 FVEFA
-729 VMAILLLLIICL
+729 VMTVLLLLIICL

-753 CTSIAFYIIW
+753 CTGIAFYIIW
-763 KKYKFN
+763 EKYKFN
-769 AEGSILKS
+769 AEVSILKS
-777 CISKAILWG
+777 CISKVILWG

-792 PLVSFGYN
+792 PVVSFGYN

-830 FNGNRGLRDRSNL
+830 FNGNRGLRDRANL
-843 VIPVQYKDVSAK
+843 VIPVQYKDISAK
-855 CFDAQ
+855 KFDAQ

-873 ITGYS
+873 MEDNPINYA
-878 ISYDSLYY
+878 SLYSDEY
-886 FYGFEE
+886 EE
-892 SCPRR
+892 IRPRQ
-897 LTDIVFR
+897 TDILFR
-904 VKNTDGT
+904 IKKSDGT
-911 TREWECS
+911 TSEWECS

-925 VCTKYITSTYKELLK
+925 VCTKYITSTYKMLLDL
-940 YGCAFYMNYLIS
+940 GCPFYVDYLFS
-952 CHPEEKELIRKS
+952 CHPEEKELIYES
-964 VKTLINSSLQK
+964 AKTLINSCLQK
-975 TLPTSAIR
+975 AYPEYAIS
-983 AFFINVHYLK
+983 AFFRNVHYLK
-993 NYNISEDGYGDSI
+993 NYNISKDGYGDSI

-1011 PNQIKKLDSNY
+1011 PNQIKKLDSNN

-1038 NDVKGAQAK
+1038 NDINGAQAK
-1047 LKDLIHSSDEQT
+1047 LNRLINSSDEQT

-1072 VTKKY
+1072 VTKQY

-1087 KDEEEWY
+1087 KDEEEWF
-1094 FDNQKTVF
+1094 FDNQKKSF
-1102 TYYSHSFDGKIRFV
+1102 YLYAHSFEGEIRFV

-1151 VVPEYDYSVSYFDIK
+1151 IVPDYDYSVSYFDR
-1166 GNNIIAKNNSRDYKL
+1166 GFYYSVANNNLRDYKL
-1181 HIKCQKQTYFP
+1181 HFKCQKQTFYP
-1192 SYNGGIEYKYMYIM
+1192 SYDDGIEYKYMYIM
-1206 CNDKRVTPLF
+1206 CNGKRVTPLF
-1216 LRFSSPKNADTDII
+1216 LRFSSPRNADADMV

-1240 RFFNLEN
+1240 RFFNLEK

-1289 PYQENNNFDL
+1289 PYQENKNFDL
-1299 ITEKC
+1299 INEAKC
-1304 RYKYAKEPDFILQHG
+1304 YHEYAEEPDFILQHG
-1319 TCEIQNKDGK
+1319 TCEIKNKDGK

-1341 SPMYKSISKDVG
+1341 SPMYESISKDVG
-1353 EGYRIVSK
+1353 EGYRIVSNK
-1361 KSETT
+1361 DVWLTRSCNY
-1366 PGSFTEAGVID
+1366 TEAGVID
-1377 KDGNLIIKMEHRIT
+1377 KGGNLVIKMDHQIT
-1391 VPIYYYLTSGFN
+1391 IPIYYYLINSILHEKYKFDELIFHSGDIDEN
-1403 SEKFEFDNIV
+1403 K
-1413 FDLGYGGNQSDFIA
+1413 
-1427 HLKAESKN
+1427 KAFVAYIKAKSKN
-1435 IGHST
+1435 FRHST
-1440 KISKSK
+1440 KILKSK

>member
-1 MTMNNFH
+1 MNNFH

-75 IYVRLSHGA
+75 IYVRLSHGS

-163 SFFYAVDSLQYNY
+163 SFFHAVDSLQYNY

-184 ITSLNQRITFSEDMN
+184 ITSLNQRVTFSEDMN

-208 DFLPRLEDYTYDIP
+208 DFLPRLEDYTYDIS

-297 TDKDVGSISKSLV
+297 TDKDGGIISKSLV

-400 REKRREKNE
+400 REKRREKSE
-409 FKKRQRASWQMGIE
+409 SKKRKIASWQMGIE

-430 SIFFVLRVYT
+430 SIFIVFWGYT
-440 ENSDYQLGRMVFGV
+440 DCHDYQLFDV
-454 LFALSSIFFVFSK
+454 LFALSSIFFVFSR
-467 WIHLFNDHKQS
+467 WIHLFNDHKHS
-478 TFYKLLL
+478 TFYKFLL

-490 LTSFQR
+490 LASFQR

-505 YIIFICLFSLYYLS
+505 NTILICLLSIYYLS
-519 SFIKTKYSRVRG
+519 NFIKTKHSYVRN
-531 FIFHIV
+531 IVFHIV
-537 LSLFLLATNIAT
+537 LSLFLLATNVLI
-549 NSGEMFFA
+549 NVGGLFVA
-557 WTLVS
+557 WILVS

-568 YRFLRENNILRLTM
+568 YRFLRENNILRLTILC
-582 FSLAIESILYI
+582 FSFPLIILILTTNTHISYDSLWPFCLFGYPYI
-593 PFIVFVFIPLLHPES
+593 
-608 QKIIS
+608 
-613 FFSGAVYLWFFYT
+613 
-626 DLGYYDNRKKRERSF
+626 GYYDNRKKRERSF

-658 FLKTFASLYICL
+658 ILKTFATLYICL

-697 FFFFLLKDRLKLNH
+697 FFFFLLKDRLKLIH
-711 IGFKPQLKKWN
+711 IGFKSQLKRWS
-722 TGFVEFA
+722 TSFVEFA
-729 VMAILLLLIICL
+729 VIAVLLLLIICL
-741 QYIPYGAIGQII
+741 QYIPYGAVGQII
-753 CTSIAFYIIW
+753 CTSIAFYMIW
-763 KKYKFN
+763 EKYKFN

-792 PLVSFGYN
+792 PVVSFGYN
-800 PLSLIQYGRVF
+800 PLSLMQYGRVF

-830 FNGNRGLRDRSNL
+830 FNGNRGLRDRANL
-843 VIPVQYKDVSAK
+843 VIPVQYKDISAK
-855 CFDAQ
+855 CFDAR

-873 ITGYS
+873 MEDNS
-878 ISYDSLYY
+878 INYASLYSDEY
-886 FYGFEE
+886 EE
-892 SCPRR
+892 IRPNY
-897 LTDIVFR
+897 TDIVFR
-904 VKNTDGT
+904 IKNTDGT
-911 TREWECS
+911 TSEWECS

-925 VCTKYITSTYKELLK
+925 VCTKYITSTYKELLN
-940 YGCAFYMNYLIS
+940 YGCPFYVDYLFS
-952 CHPEEKELIRKS
+952 CHPEEKKLIYES
-964 VKTLINSSLQK
+964 VKTLINSCLQK
-975 TLPTSAIR
+975 TYQEYAIS
-983 AFFINVHYLK
+983 AFFRNVHYLK

-1047 LKDLIHSSDEQT
+1047 LNTLINSSDEQT

-1072 VTKKY
+1072 VTKQY

-1087 KDEEEWY
+1087 KEKEEWF
-1094 FDNQKTVF
+1094 FDNQKKDF
-1102 TYYSHSFDGKIRFV
+1102 YLLYDKSSDWCIRFV
-1116 DAIRNDLVKL
+1116 NAIRIDLVKF
-1126 HEYGVNIDTISDGY
+1126 HEYGVKIDTISDGY
-1140 KRIKSYLPSYS
+1140 RRIKSYLSSYS
-1151 VVPEYDYSVSYFDIK
+1151 IVPDYDYTMNNLSIIE
-1166 GNNIIAKNNSRDYKL
+1166 NNILRDYKL
-1181 HIKCQKQTYFP
+1181 HIKCQKQTYYP
-1192 SYNGGIEYKYMYIM
+1192 SYNDGVEYISCVM
-1206 CNDKRVTPLF
+1206 
-1216 LRFSSPKNADTDII
+1216 KN
-1230 TIVDAKSHKR
+1230 VSH
-1240 RFFNLEN
+1240 
-1247 CQMLEGEYDK
+1247 
-1257 AWRFSEGYAFVV
+1257 
-1269 KDKKLFVID
+1269 
-1278 KNGNRVSTKTI
+1278 
-1289 PYQENNNFDL
+1289 PY
-1299 ITEKC
+1299 
-1304 RYKYAKEPDFILQHG
+1304 
-1319 TCEIQNKDGK
+1319 
-1329 VGLID
+1329 
-1334 KQGNWVV
+1334 
-1341 SPMYKSISKDVG
+1341 S
-1353 EGYRIVSK
+1353 
-1361 KSETT
+1361 
-1366 PGSFTEAGVID
+1366 
-1377 KDGNLIIKMEHRIT
+1377 
-1391 VPIYYYLTSGFN
+1391 
-1403 SEKFEFDNIV
+1403 
-1413 FDLGYGGNQSDFIA
+1413 
-1427 HLKAESKN
+1427 
-1435 IGHST
+1435 
-1440 KISKSK
+1440 

>member
-1 MTMNNFH
+1 MNNFH

-75 IYVRLSHGA
+75 IYVRFSHGS

-107 SEQIENLDFDCKS
+107 SEQIENLDFDSKS

-163 SFFYAVDSLQYNY
+163 SFFHAVDSLQYNY

-262 IVGKEQKDDVKRLKS
+262 IVGKEQKDDMKRLKS

-297 TDKDVGSISKSLV
+297 TDKDGGIISKSLV

-330 LKTQICLESQ
+330 LKTQIYLENQ

-365 LELLEENRIIRIEEV
+365 LALLEENRIIRIEEV

-400 REKRREKNE
+400 REKRREKSE
-409 FKKRQRASWQMGIE
+409 SKKRKIASWQMGIE

-430 SIFFVLRVYT
+430 SIFIVFALYT
-440 ENSDYQLGRMVFGV
+440 KKYDYLMGRMAFGV
-454 LFALSSIFFVFSK
+454 LFALSSFFFVFSR
-467 WIHLFNDHKQS
+467 WIHLFNGHKHS
-478 TFYKLLL
+478 SFYKLLL

-496 KDALFGINL
+496 KDELFGINL
-505 YIIFICLFSLYYLS
+505 YTILFCILSLYYLS
-519 SFIKTKYSRVRG
+519 NFIKTKHSYVRN
-531 FIFHIV
+531 IVFHIV
-537 LSLFLLATNIAT
+537 ISLFLLAINVLI
-549 NSGEMFFA
+549 NLR
-557 WTLVS
+557 WLLVGWILVL

-568 YRFLRENNILRLTM
+568 YRFLRENNIMR
-582 FSLAIESILYI
+582 LAILCLSFALIVMIAKAPVLSGLLCVASCLCLYSI
-593 PFIVFVFIPLLHPES
+593 F
-608 QKIIS
+608 
-613 FFSGAVYLWFFYT
+613 
-626 DLGYYDNRKKRERSF
+626 GYYDNRKKRERSF
-641 KEALRICVS
+641 KEALRICIS

-658 FLKTFASLYICL
+658 ILKTFATLYICL

-711 IGFKPQLKKWN
+711 IGFKSQLKRWS

-729 VMAILLLLIICL
+729 AMTILLLLIICL

-792 PLVSFGYN
+792 PVVSLGYN

-830 FNGNRGLRDRSNL
+830 FNGNRGLRDRANL
-843 VIPVQYKDVSAK
+843 VIPVQYKDISAK
-855 CFDAQ
+855 KFDAQ

-873 ITGYS
+873 ME
-878 ISYDSLYY
+878 DSTIVA
-886 FYGFEE
+886 FADENEE
-892 SCPRR
+892 IRPRY
-897 LTDIVFR
+897 TDIVFR
-904 VKNTDGT
+904 IKNTDGT
-911 TREWECS
+911 TSAWECS

-925 VCTKYITSTYKELLK
+925 VCTKYITSTYKERL
-940 YGCAFYMNYLIS
+940 YSGCPFYVDYLFS
-952 CHPEEKELIRKS
+952 CHPEEKELIYES
-964 VKTLINSSLQK
+964 AKTLINYNLQD
-975 TLPTSAIR
+975 THPEYAIS
-983 AFFINVHYLK
+983 AFFKNVHYLK
-993 NYNISEDGYGDSI
+993 KTNISKGYRDTI

-1038 NDVKGAQAK
+1038 NDINGAQAK
-1047 LKDLIHSSDEQT
+1047 LNRLINSSDEQT

-1087 KDEEEWY
+1087 KDKEESF
-1094 FDNQKTVF
+1094 FDNQKKNC
-1102 TYYSHSFDGKIRFV
+1102 YLLYDNGWSIRFV
-1116 DAIRNDLVKL
+1116 NAIRNDLVKL
-1126 HEYGVNIDTISDGY
+1126 HEYGVNIDTFSEGY

-1151 VVPEYDYSVSYFDIK
+1151 IVPDYDYSVSYFDMAV
-1166 GNNIIAKNNSRDYKL
+1166 NHMIANKNSRDYKL
-1181 HIKCQKQTYFP
+1181 HIKCQKHTFYP
-1192 SYNGGIEYKYMYIM
+1192 SYGDGIEYKYMYIM
-1206 CNDKRVTPLF
+1206 CNDKRATPLF
-1216 LRFSSPKNADTDII
+1216 LRFSSPENADADII

-1240 RFFNLEN
+1240 RFFNLEK
-1247 CQMLEGEYDK
+1247 CQMLAGEYDK

-1289 PYQENNNFDL
+1289 PYQDNNNFDL
-1299 ITEKC
+1299 LTKAKC
-1304 RYKYAKEPDFILQHG
+1304 RYKYADEPDFRLRYG
-1319 TCEIQNKDGK
+1319 TCVIKSKDGK

-1334 KQGNWVV
+1334 KQGNWVL
-1341 SPMYKSISKDVG
+1341 SPMYKSISKDIG
-1353 EGYRIVSK
+1353 QGYRIVSNK
-1361 KSETT
+1361 AEIT
-1366 PGSFTEAGVID
+1366 PGSYTKAGVID
-1377 KDGNLIIKMEHRIT
+1377 KDGKLVIKMEHRIT
-1391 VPIYYYLTSGFN
+1391 VPIYNYSAYAFN
-1403 SEKFEFDNIV
+1403 SEKYIFDDKV
-1413 FDLGYGGNQSDFIA
+1413 FDSGYIYVNESEFIA
-1427 HLKAESKN
+1427 HLKAKSKN

-1440 KISKSK
+1440 KVSK

>member
-107 SEQIENLDFDCKS
+107 SELIENLDFDSKS
-120 DRLWLYFHSHHF
+120 DHLWLYFHSHHF

-163 SFFYAVDSLQYNY
+163 SFFHAVDSLQYNY

-208 DFLPRLEDYTYDIP
+208 DFLPRLEDYTYDIS

-297 TDKDVGSISKSLV
+297 TDKDGGIISKSLV

-330 LKTQICLESQ
+330 LKTQIYLENQ

-365 LELLEENRIIRIEEV
+365 LALLEENRIIRIEEV

-400 REKRREKNE
+400 REKRREKSE
-409 FKKRQRASWQMGIE
+409 SKKRKIASWQMGIE

-430 SIFFVLRVYT
+430 SIFIVFALYT
-440 ENSDYQLGRMVFGV
+440 KKYDYLMGRMAFGV
-454 LFALSSIFFVFSK
+454 LFALSSFFFVFSR
-467 WIHLFNDHKQS
+467 WIHLFNGHKHS
-478 TFYKLLL
+478 SFYKLLL

-496 KDALFGINL
+496 KDELFGINL
-505 YIIFICLFSLYYLS
+505 YTILFCLLSLYYLS
-519 SFIKTKYSRVRG
+519 NFIKTKHSYVRN
-531 FIFHIV
+531 IVFHIV
-537 LSLFLLATNIAT
+537 ISLFLLAINVLI
-549 NSGEMFFA
+549 NLS
-557 WTLVS
+557 WLLVGWILVL

-568 YRFLRENNILRLTM
+568 YRFLRENNIMR
-582 FSLAIESILYI
+582 LAILCLSFALIVMIAKAPVLSGLLCVASCLCLYSI
-593 PFIVFVFIPLLHPES
+593 F
-608 QKIIS
+608 
-613 FFSGAVYLWFFYT
+613 
-626 DLGYYDNRKKRERSF
+626 GYYDNRKKRERSF

-658 FLKTFASLYICL
+658 ILKTFATLYICL

-711 IGFKPQLKKWN
+711 IGFKSQLKRWS

-729 VMAILLLLIICL
+729 AMTILLLLIICL

-763 KKYKFN
+763 EKYKFN

-777 CISKAILWG
+777 CISKVILWG

-792 PLVSFGYN
+792 PVVSFGYN
-800 PLSLIQYGRVF
+800 PLSLMQYGRVF

-820 PYTRFVLIHD
+820 RYTRFVLIHD
-830 FNGNRGLRDRSNL
+830 FNGNRGLRDRANL
-843 VIPVQYKDVSAK
+843 VIPVQYKDISAK
-855 CFDAQ
+855 KFDAQ

-873 ITGYS
+873 MEDAS
-878 ISYDSLYY
+878 INYASLYSDEY
-886 FYGFEE
+886 EE
-892 SCPRR
+892 IRPRQ
-897 LTDIVFR
+897 TDIVFR
-904 VKNTDGT
+904 IKNTDGT
-911 TREWECS
+911 TSEWECS

-925 VCTKYITSTYKELLK
+925 VCTKYITSTYKELLN
-940 YGCAFYMNYLIS
+940 YGCPFYIDYLFS
-952 CHPEEKELIRKS
+952 YHPEEKELIYKS
-964 VKTLINSSLQK
+964 TQKLINNSLQEAY
-975 TLPTSAIR
+975 PEYAIS
-983 AFFINVHYLK
+983 AFFKNVHYLK
-993 NYNISEDGYGDSI
+993 NNYISESYRNSI
-1006 FNKLL
+1006 FNKVL
-1011 PNQIKKLDSNY
+1011 PYRIKNLDSNY

-1038 NDVKGAQAK
+1038 NDVNGAQAK
-1047 LKDLIHSSDEQT
+1047 LRDLINSSDEQT

-1072 VTKKY
+1072 VTKQY

-1087 KDEEEWY
+1087 KDEEEWF
-1094 FDNQKTVF
+1094 FDNQKKSF
-1102 TYYSHSFDGKIRFV
+1102 YLYAHSFEGEIRFV

-1151 VVPEYDYSVSYFDIK
+1151 IVPDYDYSVSYFDR
-1166 GNNIIAKNNSRDYKL
+1166 GFYYSVANNNLRDYKL
-1181 HIKCQKQTYFP
+1181 HFKCQKQTFYP
-1192 SYNGGIEYKYMYIM
+1192 SYDDGIEYKYMYIM
-1206 CNDKRVTPLF
+1206 CNAKRVTPLF
-1216 LRFSSPKNADTDII
+1216 LRFSSPKNADADII

-1289 PYQENNNFDL
+1289 PYQENKNFDL
-1299 ITEKC
+1299 INDAKC
-1304 RYKYAKEPDFILQHG
+1304 RFKHADEPDFILQHG
-1319 TCEIQNKDGK
+1319 TCEIKDKDGK

-1341 SPMYKSISKDVG
+1341 SPMYESISKDVG
-1353 EGYRIVSK
+1353 EGYRIVSIK
-1361 KSETT
+1361 DAK
-1366 PGSFTEAGVID
+1366 GGVKDGVID
-1377 KDGNLIIKMEHRIT
+1377 REGNLIIKIEHRIDIPT
-1391 VPIYYYLTSGFN
+1391 YYYLTNSFESN
-1403 SEKFEFDNIV
+1403 SEKITFDDDV
-1413 FDLGYGGNQSDFIA
+1413 FDFGDINENK
-1427 HLKAESKN
+1427 KALVAYIKAKSKN
-1435 IGHST
+1435 IRHST

>member
-1 MTMNNFH
+1 MNNFH

-75 IYVRLSHGA
+75 IYVRFSHGS

-107 SEQIENLDFDCKS
+107 SEQIENLDFDSKS
-120 DRLWLYFHSHHF
+120 DHLWLYFHSHHF

-163 SFFYAVDSLQYNY
+163 SFFHAVDSLQYNY

-208 DFLPRLEDYTYDIP
+208 DFLPRLEDYTYDIS

-297 TDKDVGSISKSLV
+297 TDKDGGIISKSLV

-365 LELLEENRIIRIEEV
+365 LALLEENRIIRIEEV

-400 REKRREKNE
+400 REKRREKSE
-409 FKKRQRASWQMGIE
+409 SKKRKIVSWQMGIE

-430 SIFFVLRVYT
+430 SILIVFVVYT
-440 ENSDYQLGRMVFGV
+440 RFPDYNLGKMAFGV
-454 LFALSSIFFVFSK
+454 LFALSSIFFVFSR
-467 WIHLFNDHKQS
+467 WIHLFNDHKHS

-490 LTSFQR
+490 LASFQR
-496 KDALFGINL
+496 KDALFGTNL
-505 YIIFICLFSLYYLS
+505 YTILICLLSLYYLS
-519 SFIKTKYSRVRG
+519 NFIKTKHSYVRN
-531 FIFHIV
+531 IVFHIV
-537 LSLFLLATNIAT
+537 ISLFLLAINVLI
-549 NSGEMFFA
+549 NLR
-557 WTLVS
+557 WLLVGWILVL

-568 YRFLRENNILRLTM
+568 YRFLRENNIMR
-582 FSLAIESILYI
+582 LAILCLSFALIVMIAKAPVLSGLLCVASCLCLYSI
-593 PFIVFVFIPLLHPES
+593 F
-608 QKIIS
+608 
-613 FFSGAVYLWFFYT
+613 
-626 DLGYYDNRKKRERSF
+626 GYYDNRKKRERSF
-641 KEALRICVS
+641 KEALRICIS

-658 FLKTFASLYICL
+658 ILKTFATLYICL

-711 IGFKPQLKKWN
+711 IGFKSQLKRWS

-729 VMAILLLLIICL
+729 AMTILLLLIICL

-792 PLVSFGYN
+792 PVVSLGYN

-830 FNGNRGLRDRSNL
+830 FNGNRGLRDRANL
-843 VIPVQYKDVSAK
+843 VIPVQYKDISAK
-855 CFDAQ
+855 KFDAQ

-873 ITGYS
+873 ME
-878 ISYDSLYY
+878 DSTIVA
-886 FYGFEE
+886 FADENEE
-892 SCPRR
+892 IRPRY
-897 LTDIVFR
+897 TDIVFR
-904 VKNTDGT
+904 IKNTDGT
-911 TREWECS
+911 TSAWECS

-925 VCTKYITSTYKELLK
+925 VCTKYITSTYKERL
-940 YGCAFYMNYLIS
+940 YSGCPFYVDYLFS
-952 CHPEEKELIRKS
+952 CHPEEKELIYES
-964 VKTLINSSLQK
+964 AKTLINYNLQD
-975 TLPTSAIR
+975 THPEYAIS
-983 AFFINVHYLK
+983 AFFKNVHYLK
-993 NYNISEDGYGDSI
+993 KTNISKGYRDTI

-1038 NDVKGAQAK
+1038 NDINGAQAK
-1047 LKDLIHSSDEQT
+1047 LNRLINSSDEQT

-1087 KDEEEWY
+1087 KDKEESF
-1094 FDNQKTVF
+1094 FDNQKKNC
-1102 TYYSHSFDGKIRFV
+1102 YLLYDNGWSIRFV
-1116 DAIRNDLVKL
+1116 NAIRNDLVKL
-1126 HEYGVNIDTISDGY
+1126 HEYGVNIDTFSEGY

-1151 VVPEYDYSVSYFDIK
+1151 IVPDYDYSVSYFDMAV
-1166 GNNIIAKNNSRDYKL
+1166 NHMIANKNSRDYKL
-1181 HIKCQKQTYFP
+1181 HIKCQKHTFYP
-1192 SYNGGIEYKYMYIM
+1192 SYGDGIEYKYMYIM
-1206 CNDKRVTPLF
+1206 CNDKRATPLF
-1216 LRFSSPKNADTDII
+1216 LRFSSPENADADII

-1240 RFFNLEN
+1240 RFFNLEK
-1247 CQMLEGEYDK
+1247 CQMLAGEYDK

-1289 PYQENNNFDL
+1289 PYQDNNNFDL
-1299 ITEKC
+1299 LTKAKC
-1304 RYKYAKEPDFILQHG
+1304 RYKYADEPDFRLRYG
-1319 TCEIQNKDGK
+1319 TCVIKSKDGK

-1334 KQGNWVV
+1334 KQGNWVL
-1341 SPMYKSISKDVG
+1341 SPMYKSISKDIG
-1353 EGYRIVSK
+1353 QGYRIVSNK
-1361 KSETT
+1361 AEIT
-1366 PGSFTEAGVID
+1366 PGSYTKAGVID
-1377 KDGNLIIKMEHRIT
+1377 KDGKLVIKMEHRIT
-1391 VPIYYYLTSGFN
+1391 VPIYNYSAYAFN
-1403 SEKFEFDNIV
+1403 SEKYIFDDKV
-1413 FDLGYGGNQSDFIA
+1413 FDSGYIYVNESEFIA
-1427 HLKAESKN
+1427 HLKAKSKN

-1440 KISKSK
+1440 KVSK

>member
-1 MTMNNFH
+1 MNNSH

-75 IYVRLSHGA
+75 IFVRLSHGS

-163 SFFYAVDSLQYNY
+163 SFFHAVDSLQYNY

-199 FRMVLSMRE
+199 FRIVLSMRE
-208 DFLPRLEDYTYDIP
+208 DFLPRLEDYSYDIP

-235 GLQALEVIMKPCPEL
+235 GLQALEVIMKPCPDL

-297 TDKDVGSISKSLV
+297 TDKDGGIISKSLV

-315 NILELYYSRNMQLLP
+315 NILELYYSRNIQLLP
-330 LKTQICLESQ
+330 AKTQIYLESQ

-352 LEDLIGNDITQEQ
+352 LEDLIGNNITQEQ

-400 REKRREKNE
+400 REKRREKSE
-409 FKKRQRASWQMGIE
+409 SKKRKIASWQMGIE

-430 SIFFVLRVYT
+430 SIIIVFLTYT
-440 ENSDYQLGRMVFGV
+440 KMHDYQMGRMASAV
-454 LFALSSIFFVFSK
+454 LFALSSIFFVFSR
-467 WIHLFNDHKQS
+467 WIYLFNDHKHS
-478 TFYKLLL
+478 TFHKLLL

-490 LTSFQR
+490 LASFQR

-505 YIIFICLFSLYYLS
+505 YTILFCILSLYYLS
-519 SFIKTKYSRVRG
+519 NFIRTKHSYVRNVV
-531 FIFHIV
+531 FHIV
-537 LSLFLLATNIAT
+537 ISLFLLATNVLI
-549 NSGEMFFA
+549 NVQGLLVG
-557 WTLVS
+557 WILVS
-562 FFVIFP
+562 FFVIYP
-568 YRFLRENNILRLTM
+568 YRFLRENNIMR
-582 FSLAIESILYI
+582 LAILWFSFAL
-593 PFIVFVFIPLLHPES
+593 IV
-608 QKIIS
+608 IIAKAPV
-613 FFSGAVYLWFFYT
+613 FSGLLCVVYCFHLYPII
-626 DLGYYDNRKKRERSF
+626 GYYDNRKKRERSF
-641 KEALRICVS
+641 KEALHICVS

-658 FLKTFASLYICL
+658 ILKTFATLYICL

-711 IGFKPQLKKWN
+711 IGFKPQLKKCS
-722 TGFVEFA
+722 TSFVEFA
-729 VMAILLLLIICL
+729 AMTILLLLIICL

-753 CTSIAFYIIW
+753 CTCIAFYMIW

-769 AEGSILKS
+769 AENSILKS
-777 CISKAILWG
+777 CFAKVILWG

-792 PLVSFGYN
+792 PVVSFGYN
-800 PLSLIQYGRVF
+800 PLSLMQYGRVF

-830 FNGNRGLRDRSNL
+830 FNGNRGLRDRANL
-843 VIPVQYKDVSAK
+843 VIPVQYKDISAK

-873 ITGYS
+873 MEHYS
-878 ISYDSLYY
+878 IIYASLYSDEN
-886 FYGFEE
+886 EE
-892 SCPRR
+892 IRPRY
-897 LTDIVFR
+897 TDIVFR
-904 VKNTDGT
+904 IKNTDGT
-911 TREWECS
+911 MSEWECS

-925 VCTKYITSTYKELLK
+925 VCTKYITSTYKELLY
-940 YGCAFYMNYLIS
+940 YGCPFYMDYLFS
-952 CHPEEKELIRKS
+952 CHPEEKKLIYKS
-964 VKTLINSSLQK
+964 TQTLINNSLQK
-975 TLPTSAIR
+975 AYPEYAIS
-983 AFFINVHYLK
+983 AFFKNVHYLK
-993 NYNISEDGYGDSI
+993 NNYISESYRNSI

-1011 PNQIKKLDSNY
+1011 PDRIKKLDSNY

-1038 NDVKGAQAK
+1038 NDVSGAQAK
-1047 LKDLIHSSDEQT
+1047 LKDLINSSDEQT
-1059 KISANRVLCDLYI
+1059 KISANRVLCDYYI
-1072 VTKKY
+1072 VTKQY
-1077 KQAEQLINQF
+1077 KQAEQLINQL
-1087 KDEEEWY
+1087 KDKEEWF
-1094 FDNQKTVF
+1094 FDNQKKSF
-1102 TYYSHSFDGKIRFV
+1102 YLYAHSFKGKIRFV

-1126 HEYGVNIDTISDGY
+1126 REYGVNIDTISDGY

-1151 VVPEYDYSVSYFDIK
+1151 IVPDYDYSVRYFDR
-1166 GNNIIAKNNSRDYKL
+1166 GFYYSVANNILKDYKL
-1181 HIKCQKQTYFP
+1181 HFKCQKQTYYP
-1192 SYNGGIEYKYMYIM
+1192 SYGDGIEYKYMYIM

-1216 LRFSSPKNADTDII
+1216 LRFSSPRNADADMV

-1240 RFFNLEN
+1240 RFFNLEK

-1289 PYQENNNFDL
+1289 PYQENTNFDL
-1299 ITEKC
+1299 INDAKC
-1304 RYKYAKEPDFILQHG
+1304 RFKHADEPDFILQHG
-1319 TCEIQNKDGK
+1319 TCEIKNKDGK

-1341 SPMYKSISKDVG
+1341 SPMYESISKDVG
-1353 EGYRIVSK
+1353 EGYRIVSIK
-1361 KSETT
+1361 YAKD
-1366 PGSFTEAGVID
+1366 GVKDGVID
-1377 KDGNLIIKMEHRIT
+1377 RDGNLIIKIEHRIDVST
-1391 VPIYYYLTSGFN
+1391 YYYLTDSFEFN
-1403 SEKFEFDNIV
+1403 SEKYTFDDNV
-1413 FDLGYGGNQSDFIA
+1413 FDSGDFNENK
-1427 HLKAESKN
+1427 KAFVAYIKAKSKN
-1435 IGHST
+1435 IRHST

>member
-1 MTMNNFH
+1 MNNFH

-75 IYVRLSHGA
+75 IYVRFSHGA

-107 SEQIENLDFDCKS
+107 SEQIENLDFDSKS

-157 DSAVIW
+157 DSSVIW
-163 SFFYAVDSLQYNY
+163 SFFHAVDSLQYNY

-262 IVGKEQKDDVKRLKS
+262 IVGKEQKDDVKRLKT

-297 TDKDVGSISKSLV
+297 TDKDGGIISKSLV

-330 LKTQICLESQ
+330 QKNQIYLESQ

-352 LEDLIGNDITQEQ
+352 LEDLIGNNITQEQ

-400 REKRREKNE
+400 REKRREKSE
-409 FKKRQRASWQMGIE
+409 SKKRKITSWQIGIE

-430 SIFFVLRVYT
+430 SILIVFWGYT
-440 ENSDYQLGRMVFGV
+440 DYHDYQLRRMAFGV
-454 LFALSSIFFVFSK
+454 LFALSSIFFVFSR
-467 WIHLFNDHKQS
+467 WIHLFNDHKHS
-478 TFYKLLL
+478 TFYKFLL

-490 LTSFQR
+490 LASFQT
-496 KDALFGINL
+496 KGLFGINL
-505 YIIFICLFSLYYLS
+505 YTILVCLLSLYYLS
-519 SFIKTKYSRVRG
+519 NFIKTKHSYVRNVV
-531 FIFHIV
+531 FHIV
-537 LSLFLLATNIAT
+537 LSLFLLATNFLI
-549 NSGEMFFA
+549 NVVGLFVA
-557 WTLVS
+557 WILVS

-568 YRFLRENNILRLTM
+568 YRFLRENNILRLT
-582 FSLAIESILYI
+582 ILCLSFPLI
-593 PFIVFVFIPLLHPES
+593 VMIAMAPFPSSCREFLCAFLFWI
-608 QKIIS
+608 
-613 FFSGAVYLWFFYT
+613 FFYPY
-626 DLGYYDNRKKRERSF
+626 LGYYDNRKKRERSF

-658 FLKTFASLYICL
+658 ILKTFATLYICL

-711 IGFKPQLKKWN
+711 IGFKSQLKRWS
-722 TGFVEFA
+722 TSFVEFA
-729 VMAILLLLIICL
+729 VMTVLLLLIICL

-769 AEGSILKS
+769 AEGSTLKS
-777 CISKAILWG
+777 CLSKAILWG

-792 PLVSFGYN
+792 PVVSFGYN

-811 HGKIHTYNK
+811 YGKIRTYNK

-830 FNGNRGLRDRSNL
+830 FNGNRGVRDRANL
-843 VIPVQYKDVSAK
+843 VIPVQYKDISAK
-855 CFDAQ
+855 KFDVQ

-873 ITGYS
+873 MEDASINYANLYS
-878 ISYDSLYY
+878 DEY
-886 FYGFEE
+886 EE
-892 SCPRR
+892 IRPRQ
-897 LTDIVFR
+897 TDIVFR
-904 VKNTDGT
+904 IKNTDGT
-911 TREWECS
+911 TSEWECS
-918 KHLDMDN
+918 KHLDMEN
-925 VCTKYITSTYKELLK
+925 VCTKYITSTYKELLN
-940 YGCAFYMNYLIS
+940 YGCPFYVDYLFS
-952 CHPEEKELIRKS
+952 CHPEEKKLIYKS
-964 VKTLINSSLQK
+964 AKTLINSCLQK
-975 TLPTSAIR
+975 TYPEYAIS
-983 AFFINVHYLK
+983 AFFRNVHYLK

-1011 PNQIKKLDSNY
+1011 PNQIKNLDSNY
-1022 NKDRLLI
+1022 NKERLLI

-1047 LKDLIHSSDEQT
+1047 LNTLINSSDEQT
-1059 KISANRVLCDLYI
+1059 KFSANRVLCDLYI
-1072 VTKKY
+1072 VTKQY
-1077 KQAEQLINQF
+1077 KQAVQLINQF
-1087 KDEEEWY
+1087 KDKEERF
-1094 FDNQKTVF
+1094 FDNQKKSFYLYGHT
-1102 TYYSHSFDGKIRFV
+1102 FDGKIRFV

-1126 HEYGVNIDTISDGY
+1126 REYGVNFDTISDGY
-1140 KRIKSYLPSYS
+1140 KKIKSYLPSYS
-1151 VVPEYDYSVSYFDIK
+1151 IVPDYDYSVSYFDIKDIK
-1166 GNNIIAKNNSRDYKL
+1166 GNNIIAKNNFRDYKL
-1181 HIKCQKQTYFP
+1181 HFKCQKQTFYP
-1192 SYNGGIEYKYMYIM
+1192 SYGYGIEYKYMYIM

-1216 LRFSSPKNADTDII
+1216 LRFSSPKNADADII

-1240 RFFNLEN
+1240 CFFNLEK
-1247 CQMLEGEYDK
+1247 CQLLEGEYDK

-1278 KNGNRVSTKTI
+1278 KNGNKVSTKTI
-1289 PYQENNNFDL
+1289 PYQENKNFDL
-1299 ITEKC
+1299 INDANC
-1304 RYKYAKEPDFILQHG
+1304 RYKYVNEPDFIFQHG
-1319 TCEIQNKDGK
+1319 TCEIKNKDGK

-1341 SPMYKSISKDVG
+1341 SPMYESISKDVG
-1353 EGYRIVSK
+1353 EGYRIASIK
-1361 KSETT
+1361 YAKD
-1366 PGSFTEAGVID
+1366 GVID
-1377 KDGNLIIKMEHRIT
+1377 REGNLIIKTEHRID
-1391 VPIYYYLTSGFN
+1391 VPTFYYLT
-1403 SEKFEFDNIV
+1403 FEWGGIVTFDDDV
-1413 FDLGYGGNQSDFIA
+1413 FDSGDIDENK
-1427 HLKAESKN
+1427 KAFVAYIKAKSKN
-1435 IGHST
+1435 IRHST
-1440 KISKSK
+1440 KISK

>member
-1 MTMNNFH
+1 MNNFH

-75 IYVRLSHGA
+75 IYVRFSHGS

-107 SEQIENLDFDCKS
+107 SEQIENLDFDSKS

-157 DSAVIW
+157 DSTVIW
-163 SFFYAVDSLQYNY
+163 SFFHAVDSLQYNY

-290 ELYNYRH
+290 ELYNYRY
-297 TDKDVGSISKSLV
+297 TDKDGGIISKSLV

-330 LKTQICLESQ
+330 PKTQIYLESQ

-352 LEDLIGNDITQEQ
+352 LEDLIGNNITQEQ

-400 REKRREKNE
+400 REKRREKSE
-409 FKKRQRASWQMGIE
+409 SKKRKIASWQMGIE

-430 SIFFVLRVYT
+430 SIFFIFGVYIRFP
-440 ENSDYQLGRMVFGV
+440 DYNLGKIAFGV
-454 LFALSSIFFVFSK
+454 LFALSSIFFVFSR
-467 WIHLFNDHKQS
+467 WIHLFNDHKHS

-490 LTSFQR
+490 LASFQR

-505 YIIFICLFSLYYLS
+505 YTILICLLSLYYLS
-519 SFIKTKYSRVRG
+519 NFIKTKHSYVRNVV
-531 FIFHIV
+531 FHIV
-537 LSLFLLATNIAT
+537 MSLFLMATNVAID
-549 NSGEMFFA
+549 SGKMFFA
-557 WTLVS
+557 WILVS

-568 YRFLRENNILRLTM
+568 YRFLRENNIYG
-582 FSLAIESILYI
+582 LAILCLSFALIIII
-593 PFIVFVFIPLLHPES
+593 PEITLHLMAYDSLWP
-608 QKIIS
+608 
-613 FFSGAVYLWFFYT
+613 FCLWFYPII
-626 DLGYYDNRKKRERSF
+626 GYYDNRKKRERSF
-641 KEALRICVS
+641 KEALHICVS
-650 LSLYKEFP
+650 LSLYKELP
-658 FLKTFASLYICL
+658 ILKTFATLYICL
-670 IALLSTII
+670 IALLSTVI

-689 INIIVCSL
+689 INIIVCGL

-711 IGFKPQLKKWN
+711 IGFKSQLKRWSTN
-722 TGFVEFA
+722 FVEFA
-729 VMAILLLLIICL
+729 VMTVLLLLIICL

-777 CISKAILWG
+777 CISKVILWG

-792 PLVSFGYN
+792 PVVSLGYN

-811 HGKIHTYNK
+811 HGKINTYNK

-830 FNGNRGLRDRSNL
+830 FNGNRGLRDRANL
-843 VIPVQYKDVSAK
+843 VIPVQYKDISAK
-855 CFDAQ
+855 KFDAQ

-873 ITGYS
+873 MEDNS
-878 ISYDSLYY
+878 INYASLYSDES
-886 FYGFEE
+886 EE
-892 SCPRR
+892 IRPRQ
-897 LTDIVFR
+897 TDIVFR
-904 VKNTDGT
+904 IKNIDGT
-911 TREWECS
+911 TSEWECS

-925 VCTKYITSTYKELLK
+925 VCTKYITSTYKELLN
-940 YGCAFYMNYLIS
+940 YGCPFYVDYLFS
-952 CHPEEKELIRKS
+952 CHPEEKELIYRS
-964 VKTLINSSLQK
+964 AKTLINSCLQK
-975 TLPTSAIR
+975 SYPEYAIS
-983 AFFINVHYLK
+983 AFFRNVHFLK
-993 NYNISEDGYGDSI
+993 NMNISEGYKNSI
-1006 FNKLL
+1006 INKLL

-1038 NDVKGAQAK
+1038 SDFKGAQAK
-1047 LKDLIHSSDEQT
+1047 LNTLINSSDEQT

-1072 VTKKY
+1072 VTKQY

-1087 KDEEEWY
+1087 KDEEERF
-1094 FDNQKTVF
+1094 FDNKKKSFYLYV
-1102 TYYSHSFDGKIRFV
+1102 HSFEGKIRFV

-1126 HEYGVNIDTISDGY
+1126 HEYGVSIDTISNGY
-1140 KRIKSYLPSYS
+1140 KKIKSYLPSYS
-1151 VVPEYDYSVSYFDIK
+1151 IVPDYDYSVSYFDR
-1166 GNNIIAKNNSRDYKL
+1166 GFYYSVANNNLRDYKL
-1181 HIKCQKQTYFP
+1181 HFKCQKQTYYP
-1192 SYNGGIEYKYMYIM
+1192 SYGDGIEYKYMYIM

-1216 LRFSSPKNADTDII
+1216 LRFSSPKNADADIV

-1247 CQMLEGEYDK
+1247 CQMLAGEYDK

-1269 KDKKLFVID
+1269 IDKKLFVID

-1289 PYQENNNFDL
+1289 PYQENTNFDL
-1299 ITEKC
+1299 INEAKC
-1304 RYKYAKEPDFILQHG
+1304 RFKHAEEPDFIFQHG
-1319 TCEIQNKDGK
+1319 TCEIKNNDGK

-1341 SPMYKSISKDVG
+1341 NPMYESISKDVG
-1353 EGYRIVSK
+1353 DGYRIVSIK
-1361 KSETT
+1361 YAKD
-1366 PGSFTEAGVID
+1366 GVKDGVID
-1377 KDGNLIIKMEHRIT
+1377 REGNLIIKIEHRIN
-1391 VPIYYYLTSGFN
+1391 VPTFYYLTNGFELG
-1403 SEKFEFDNIV
+1403 SELVTFDDEV
-1413 FDLGYGGNQSDFIA
+1413 FDSGDIDENK
-1427 HLKAESKN
+1427 KAFVAYIKAKSKN
-1435 IGHST
+1435 SRHST
-1440 KISKSK
+1440 KISK

>member
-1 MTMNNFH
+1 MNNFH

-75 IYVRLSHGA
+75 IYVRFSHGS

-107 SEQIENLDFDCKS
+107 SEQIENLDFDSKS

-163 SFFYAVDSLQYNY
+163 SFFHAVDSLQYNY

-235 GLQALEVIMKPCPEL
+235 GLQALDVIMKPCPEL

-297 TDKDVGSISKSLV
+297 TDKDGGIISKSLV

-352 LEDLIGNDITQEQ
+352 FEDLIGNDITQEL

-400 REKRREKNE
+400 REKRREKSE
-409 FKKRQRASWQMGIE
+409 SKKRKIASWQMGIE

-430 SIFFVLRVYT
+430 SIFFIFGVYIRFP
-440 ENSDYQLGRMVFGV
+440 DYNLGKIAFGV
-454 LFALSSIFFVFSK
+454 LFALSSIFFVFSR
-467 WIHLFNDHKQS
+467 WIHLFNDHKHS

-485 YSTIV
+485 YSIIV
-490 LTSFQR
+490 LASFQR

-505 YIIFICLFSLYYLS
+505 YTILICLLSLYYLS
-519 SFIKTKYSRVRG
+519 NFIKTKHSYVRNVV
-531 FIFHIV
+531 FHIV
-537 LSLFLLATNIAT
+537 MSLFLMATNVAID
-549 NSGEMFFA
+549 SGKMFFA
-557 WTLVS
+557 WILVS

-568 YRFLRENNILRLTM
+568 YRFLRENNIYG
-582 FSLAIESILYI
+582 LAILCLSFALIIII
-593 PFIVFVFIPLLHPES
+593 PEITLHLMAYDSLWP
-608 QKIIS
+608 
-613 FFSGAVYLWFFYT
+613 FCLWFYPII
-626 DLGYYDNRKKRERSF
+626 GYYDNRKKRERSF
-641 KEALRICVS
+641 KEALHICVS

-658 FLKTFASLYICL
+658 ILKTFATLYICL
-670 IALLSTII
+670 IALLSTVI

-697 FFFFLLKDRLKLNH
+697 FFFLLLKDRLKLNH
-711 IGFKPQLKKWN
+711 IGFKSQLKRWS

-729 VMAILLLLIICL
+729 VMTVLLLLIICL

-753 CTSIAFYIIW
+753 CTGIAFYIIW
-763 KKYKFN
+763 EKYKFN
-769 AEGSILKS
+769 AEVSILKS
-777 CISKAILWG
+777 CISKVILWG

-792 PLVSFGYN
+792 PVVSFGYN

-830 FNGNRGLRDRSNL
+830 FNGNRGLRDRANL
-843 VIPVQYKDVSAK
+843 VIPVQYKDISAK
-855 CFDAQ
+855 KFDAQ

-873 ITGYS
+873 ME
-878 ISYDSLYY
+878 DSTIVA
-886 FYGFEE
+886 FADENEE
-892 SCPRR
+892 IRPRY
-897 LTDIVFR
+897 TDIVFR
-904 VKNTDGT
+904 IKNTDGT
-911 TREWECS
+911 TSAWECS

-925 VCTKYITSTYKELLK
+925 VCTKYITSTYKELL
-940 YGCAFYMNYLIS
+940 YSGCPFYVDYLFS
-952 CHPEEKELIRKS
+952 CHPEEKELIYES
-964 VKTLINSSLQK
+964 AKTLINSCLQK
-975 TLPTSAIR
+975 AYPEYAIS
-983 AFFINVHYLK
+983 AFFRNVHYLK
-993 NYNISEDGYGDSI
+993 NYNISKDGYGDSI

-1011 PNQIKKLDSNY
+1011 PNQIKKLDSNN

-1047 LKDLIHSSDEQT
+1047 LNVLINSSDEQT

-1087 KDEEEWY
+1087 KDEEERF
-1094 FDNQKTVF
+1094 FDNKKKSF
-1102 TYYSHSFDGKIRFV
+1102 YLYAHSFEGEIRFV

-1126 HEYGVNIDTISDGY
+1126 HEYGVSIDTISNGY
-1140 KRIKSYLPSYS
+1140 KKIKAM
-1151 VVPEYDYSVSYFDIK
+1151 I
-1166 GNNIIAKNNSRDYKL
+1166 YKL
-1181 HIKCQKQTYFP
+1181 
-1192 SYNGGIEYKYMYIM
+1192 S
-1206 CNDKRVTPLF
+1206 L
-1216 LRFSSPKNADTDII
+1216 
-1230 TIVDAKSHKR
+1230 
-1240 RFFNLEN
+1240 
-1247 CQMLEGEYDK
+1247 
-1257 AWRFSEGYAFVV
+1257 
-1269 KDKKLFVID
+1269 
-1278 KNGNRVSTKTI
+1278 
-1289 PYQENNNFDL
+1289 
-1299 ITEKC
+1299 
-1304 RYKYAKEPDFILQHG
+1304 
-1319 TCEIQNKDGK
+1319 
-1329 VGLID
+1329 
-1334 KQGNWVV
+1334 
-1341 SPMYKSISKDVG
+1341 
-1353 EGYRIVSK
+1353 
-1361 KSETT
+1361 
-1366 PGSFTEAGVID
+1366 
-1377 KDGNLIIKMEHRIT
+1377 
-1391 VPIYYYLTSGFN
+1391 
-1403 SEKFEFDNIV
+1403 
-1413 FDLGYGGNQSDFIA
+1413 
-1427 HLKAESKN
+1427 
-1435 IGHST
+1435 
-1440 KISKSK
+1440 

>member
-1 MTMNNFH
+1 MNNSH

-75 IYVRLSHGA
+75 IYVRLSHGS

-107 SEQIENLDFDCKS
+107 SEKIENLDFDSKS

-132 WSAQNHKVIPLL
+132 WSAQNHKVTPLL

-163 SFFYAVDSLQYNY
+163 SFFHAVDSLQYNY

-297 TDKDVGSISKSLV
+297 TDKDGGIISKSLV

-330 LKTQICLESQ
+330 LKTQICLECQ

-365 LELLEENRIIRIEEV
+365 LAFLEENRIIRIEEV

-400 REKRREKNE
+400 REKRREKSE
-409 FKKRQRASWQMGIE
+409 SKKRKIASWQMGIE

-430 SIFFVLRVYT
+430 SIIIVFLTYT
-440 ENSDYQLGRMVFGV
+440 KMRDYQMGRMASGV
-454 LFALSSIFFVFSK
+454 LFALSSIFFVFSR
-467 WIHLFNDHKQS
+467 WIYLFNGHKHS

-490 LTSFQR
+490 LASFQR

-505 YIIFICLFSLYYLS
+505 YTILICLLSLYYLS
-519 SFIKTKYSRVRG
+519 NFIKTKHSYVRN
-531 FIFHIV
+531 IVFHIV
-537 LSLFLLATNIAT
+537 LSFFLLATNVLI
-549 NSGEMFFA
+549 NVNGLFVG
-557 WTLVS
+557 WILVS
-562 FFVIFP
+562 FFVIYP
-568 YRFLRENNILRLTM
+568 YRFLRENNIMWLT
-582 FSLAIESILYI
+582 ILCLSFALI
-593 PFIVFVFIPLLHPES
+593 VMIAMAPFPSSYREFLCAFLFWL
-608 QKIIS
+608 
-613 FFSGAVYLWFFYT
+613 FFYPIF
-626 DLGYYDNRKKRERSF
+626 GYYDNRKKRERSF

-658 FLKTFASLYICL
+658 ILKTFATLYICL

-678 TGLALNDVYSS
+678 TSLALNDVYSS

-711 IGFKPQLKKWN
+711 IGFKSQLKRWS

-729 VMAILLLLIICL
+729 AMTILLLLIICL

-777 CISKAILWG
+777 CISKVILWG

-792 PLVSFGYN
+792 PVVSLGYN

-820 PYTRFVLIHD
+820 RYTRFVLIHD
-830 FNGNRGLRDRSNL
+830 FNGNRGLRDRANL
-843 VIPVQYKDVSAK
+843 VIPVQYKDISAK
-855 CFDAQ
+855 KFDAQ

-873 ITGYS
+873 MEDAS
-878 ISYDSLYY
+878 INYASLYSDEY
-886 FYGFEE
+886 EE
-892 SCPRR
+892 IRPRQ
-897 LTDIVFR
+897 TDIVFR
-904 VKNTDGT
+904 IKNTDGT
-911 TREWECS
+911 TSEWECS

-925 VCTKYITSTYKELLK
+925 VCTKYITSTYKELLN
-940 YGCAFYMNYLIS
+940 YGCPFYIDYLFS
-952 CHPEEKELIRKS
+952 YHPEEKELIYKS
-964 VKTLINSSLQK
+964 TQTLINNSLQEAY
-975 TLPTSAIR
+975 PEYAIS
-983 AFFINVHYLK
+983 AFFKNVHYLK
-993 NYNISEDGYGDSI
+993 NNYISESYRNSI
-1006 FNKLL
+1006 FNKVL
-1011 PNQIKKLDSNY
+1011 PYRIKNLDSNY

-1038 NDVKGAQAK
+1038 NDVNGAQAK
-1047 LKDLIHSSDEQT
+1047 LRDLINSSDEQT

-1072 VTKKY
+1072 VTKQY

-1087 KDEEEWY
+1087 KDKEESF
-1094 FDNQKTVF
+1094 FDNQKKSFYLYGHT
-1102 TYYSHSFDGKIRFV
+1102 FDGKKRFV

-1126 HEYGVNIDTISDGY
+1126 REYGVNIDAISDGD

-1151 VVPEYDYSVSYFDIK
+1151 IVPDYDYRVSFLDMAV
-1166 GNNIIAKNNSRDYKL
+1166 NHMIANKNSRDYKL
-1181 HIKCQKQTYFP
+1181 HIKCQKQTFYP
-1192 SYNGGIEYKYMYIM
+1192 SYGDGIEYKHMYIM

-1216 LRFSSPKNADTDII
+1216 LRFSSHENVDNDDII
-1230 TIVDAKSHKR
+1230 TIVDAKNHKR

-1289 PYQENNNFDL
+1289 PYQENTNFDL
-1299 ITEKC
+1299 INDAKC
-1304 RYKYAKEPDFILQHG
+1304 RFKHADEPDFILQHG
-1319 TCEIQNKDGK
+1319 TCEIKNKDGK

-1366 PGSFTEAGVID
+1366 PGSFTDAGVID

-1391 VPIYYYLTSGFN
+1391 VPIYYYLISEFN
-1403 SEKFEFDNIV
+1403 SEIFEFDDDV
-1413 FDLGYGGNQSDFIA
+1413 FDFGGSILVNGWEFVDHI
-1427 HLKAESKN
+1427 KTKSKN

-1440 KISKSK
+1440 KMSKSK

>member
-1 MTMNNFH
+1 MNNFH

-107 SEQIENLDFDCKS
+107 SEQIENLDFDCKA

-157 DSAVIW
+157 DSSVIW
-163 SFFYAVDSLQYNY
+163 SFFHAVDSLQYNY

-184 ITSLNQRITFSEDMN
+184 ITSLNQRVTFSEDMN

-235 GLQALEVIMKPCPEL
+235 GLQALEVIMNPCPEL

-297 TDKDVGSISKSLV
+297 TDKDGGIISKSLV

-400 REKRREKNE
+400 REKRREKSE
-409 FKKRQRASWQMGIE
+409 SKKRKIVSWQMGIE

-430 SIFFVLRVYT
+430 SILIVFWGYT
-440 ENSDYQLGRMVFGV
+440 RLPDYNLGEMAFDV
-454 LFALSSIFFVFSK
+454 LFALSSIFFVFSR
-467 WIHLFNDHKQS
+467 WIYLFNDHKQS
-478 TFYKLLL
+478 TFYKFLL

-496 KDALFGINL
+496 KGLFDINL
-505 YIIFICLFSLYYLS
+505 YTILICILSLYYLS
-519 SFIKTKYSRVRG
+519 NFIKTKHSYVRNVV
-531 FIFHIV
+531 FHIV
-537 LSLFLLATNIAT
+537 ISLFLLATIVCLH
-549 NSGEMFFA
+549 SGGKIVA
-557 WTLVS
+557 WFLVS

-568 YRFLRENNILRLTM
+568 YRFLRENNILRLT
-582 FSLAIESILYI
+582 ILCLS
-593 PFIVFVFIPLLHPES
+593 FALIVMIIKAHVSSRELLCAFCFWLYP
-608 QKIIS
+608 II
-613 FFSGAVYLWFFYT
+613 
-626 DLGYYDNRKKRERSF
+626 GYYDNRKKRERSF

-658 FLKTFASLYICL
+658 ILKTFATLYICL
-670 IALLSTII
+670 IALLSTVI

-697 FFFFLLKDRLKLNH
+697 LFFFLLKDRLKLNH
-711 IGFKPQLKKWN
+711 IGFKSQLKKWS
-722 TGFVEFA
+722 TSFVEFA
-729 VMAILLLLIICL
+729 VMTVLLLLIICL
-741 QYIPYGAIGQII
+741 QYIPYGAIGQIM

-769 AEGSILKS
+769 GEYSILKS
-777 CISKAILWG
+777 SISKAILWG

-792 PLVSFGYN
+792 PVTSFGYN
-800 PLSLIQYGRVF
+800 PLSLMQYGRVF

-830 FNGNRGLRDRSNL
+830 FNGNRGVRDRANL
-843 VIPVQYKDVSAK
+843 VIPVQYKDISAK
-855 CFDAQ
+855 KFDAQ
-860 YFGQEFPLSIEAG
+860 YSGQEFPLSIE
-873 ITGYS
+873 TGKEDASIIYASFYS
-878 ISYDSLYY
+878 DEL
-886 FYGFEE
+886 EE
-892 SCPRR
+892 IRPRQ
-897 LTDIVFR
+897 TDIVFR

-911 TREWECS
+911 TSEWECS

-925 VCTKYITSTYKELLK
+925 ICTKYITSTYKELLK
-940 YGCAFYMNYLIS
+940 YSCPYYMDYLFS
-952 CHPEEKELIRKS
+952 CHPEEKKLIYGS
-964 VKTLINSSLQK
+964 AQTLINSCLQK
-975 TLPTSAIR
+975 TYPEYAIS
-983 AFFINVHYLK
+983 AFFRNMHYLK
-993 NYNISEDGYGDSI
+993 NINISDGYRNFI
-1006 FNKLL
+1006 FNKQL
-1011 PNQIKKLDSNY
+1011 PNRIKNLDSNY

-1029 ECAFYQLLF
+1029 ESAFYQLLF

-1047 LKDLIHSSDEQT
+1047 LNVLINSSDEQT

-1087 KDEEEWY
+1087 KDKEEWF
-1094 FDNQKTVF
+1094 FDNQKKSF
-1102 TYYSHSFDGKIRFV
+1102 YLYAHSFNGKIRFV

-1126 HEYGVNIDTISDGY
+1126 REYGVNIDTFSDGY

-1151 VVPEYDYSVSYFDIK
+1151 IVPDYDYSVSFLDMAVNHMITNK
-1166 GNNIIAKNNSRDYKL
+1166 NSRDYKL
-1181 HIKCQKQTYFP
+1181 HIKCQKQTFNP
-1192 SYNGGIEYKYMYIM
+1192 SYGDGIEYKHMYIM

-1216 LRFSSPKNADTDII
+1216 LRFSSHENVDNDDII
-1230 TIVDAKSHKR
+1230 TIVDAKNHKR

-1278 KNGNRVSTKTI
+1278 KNGNRVSSKTI
-1289 PYQENNNFDL
+1289 PYQENTNFDL
-1299 ITEKC
+1299 INDAKC
-1304 RYKYAKEPDFILQHG
+1304 RFKHADEPDFILQHG
-1319 TCEIQNKDGK
+1319 TCEIKNKDGK

-1391 VPIYYYLTSGFN
+1391 VPIYYYLISEFN
-1403 SEKFEFDNIV
+1403 SEIFEFDDDV
-1413 FDLGYGGNQSDFIA
+1413 FDFGYSVNQSGFIA
-1427 HLKAESKN
+1427 HLKAKSKN
-1435 IGHST
+1435 IRHST

>member
-75 IYVRLSHGA
+75 IYVRLSHGS

-163 SFFYAVDSLQYNY
+163 SFFHAVDSLQYNY

-184 ITSLNQRITFSEDMN
+184 ITSLNQRVTFSEDMN

-208 DFLPRLEDYTYDIP
+208 DFLPRLEDYTYDIS

-297 TDKDVGSISKSLV
+297 TDKDGGIISKSLV

-400 REKRREKNE
+400 REKRREKSE
-409 FKKRQRASWQMGIE
+409 SKKRKIASWQMGIE

-430 SIFFVLRVYT
+430 SIFIVFWGYT
-440 ENSDYQLGRMVFGV
+440 DCHDYQLFDV
-454 LFALSSIFFVFSK
+454 LFALSSIFFVFSR
-467 WIHLFNDHKQS
+467 WIHLFNDHKHS
-478 TFYKLLL
+478 TFYKFLL

-490 LTSFQR
+490 LASFQR

-505 YIIFICLFSLYYLS
+505 NTILICLLSIYYLS
-519 SFIKTKYSRVRG
+519 NFIKTKHSYVRN
-531 FIFHIV
+531 IVFHIV
-537 LSLFLLATNIAT
+537 ISLFLLATNFLI
-549 NSGEMFFA
+549 NVEGLFVA
-557 WTLVS
+557 WILVS

-568 YRFLRENNILRLTM
+568 YRFLRENNIFRLTILCWS
-582 FSLAIESILYI
+582 FAVIIFPTNTHISYDSLWL
-593 PFIVFVFIPLLHPES
+593 F
-608 QKIIS
+608 
-613 FFSGAVYLWFFYT
+613 YLWFYPII
-626 DLGYYDNRKKRERSF
+626 GYYNNRKKRERSF

-658 FLKTFASLYICL
+658 ILKTFATLYICL

-711 IGFKPQLKKWN
+711 IGFKSQLKKWN
-722 TGFVEFA
+722 TSFVEFA

-741 QYIPYGAIGQII
+741 QYIPYGAVGQII

-769 AEGSILKS
+769 AESSILKS

-800 PLSLIQYGRVF
+800 PLSLMQYGRVF

-830 FNGNRGLRDRSNL
+830 FNGNQGLRDRANL
-843 VIPVQYKDVSAK
+843 VIPVQYKDISAK

-873 ITGYS
+873 MEDS
-878 ISYDSLYY
+878 IIVA
-886 FYGFEE
+886 FPEE
-892 SCPRR
+892 VYEEIRPNY
-897 LTDIVFR
+897 TDIVFR
-904 VKNTDGT
+904 IKNTDGT
-911 TREWECS
+911 TSEWECS

-925 VCTKYITSTYKELLK
+925 VCTKYITSTYKELLN
-940 YGCAFYMNYLIS
+940 YGCPFYVDYLIS
-952 CHPEEKELIRKS
+952 CHPEEKKLIYES
-964 VKTLINSSLQK
+964 VKTLINGCLQK
-975 TLPTSAIR
+975 TYPEYAIN
-983 AFFINVHYLK
+983 AFFRNVHYLK

-1006 FNKLL
+1006 FNKVL
-1011 PNQIKKLDSNY
+1011 PYQIKKLDSNY
-1022 NKDRLLI
+1022 KKDRLRI

-1038 NDVKGAQAK
+1038 NDFKGAQAK
-1047 LKDLIHSSDEQT
+1047 LKDLIYSSDEQT

-1072 VTKKY
+1072 VTKQF

-1094 FDNQKTVF
+1094 FDNQKKSF
-1102 TYYSHSFDGKIRFV
+1102 YLYAHSFEGEIRFV

-1126 HEYGVNIDTISDGY
+1126 REYGVNIDTISDGY

-1151 VVPEYDYSVSYFDIK
+1151 IVPDYDYSVSYFDR
-1166 GNNIIAKNNSRDYKL
+1166 GFYYSVAHNILRDYKL
-1181 HIKCQKQTYFP
+1181 HFKCQKQTFYP
-1192 SYNGGIEYKYMYIM
+1192 SYDDGIEYKYMYIM
-1206 CNDKRVTPLF
+1206 CNGKRVTPLF
-1216 LRFSSPKNADTDII
+1216 LRFSSPRNADADMV

-1240 RFFNLEN
+1240 RFFNLEK

-1289 PYQENNNFDL
+1289 PYQENKNFDL
-1299 ITEKC
+1299 INEAKC
-1304 RYKYAKEPDFILQHG
+1304 YHEYAEEPDFILQHG
-1319 TCEIQNKDGK
+1319 TCEIKNKDGK

-1341 SPMYKSISKDVG
+1341 SPMYESISKDVG
-1353 EGYRIVSK
+1353 EGYRIVSIK
-1361 KSETT
+1361 YAK
-1366 PGSFTEAGVID
+1366 GGVKDGVID
-1377 KDGNLIIKMEHRIT
+1377 REGNLIIKIEHRIDIPT
-1391 VPIYYYLTSGFN
+1391 YYYLTNSFESN
-1403 SEKFEFDNIV
+1403 SEKITFDDDV
-1413 FDLGYGGNQSDFIA
+1413 FDFGYFGENK
-1427 HLKAESKN
+1427 KALVAYIKAKSKN
-1435 IGHST
+1435 FRHST

>member
-1 MTMNNFH
+1 MNNFH

-75 IYVRLSHGA
+75 IYVRFSHGA

-107 SEQIENLDFDCKS
+107 SEQVENLDFDSKS

-163 SFFYAVDSLQYNY
+163 SFFHAVDSLQYNY

-208 DFLPRLEDYTYDIP
+208 DFLPRLEDYTYDIS

-297 TDKDVGSISKSLV
+297 TDKDGGIISKSLV

-330 LKTQICLESQ
+330 LKTQIYLENQ

-352 LEDLIGNDITQEQ
+352 LEDLIGNNITQEQ

-400 REKRREKNE
+400 REKRREKSE
-409 FKKRQRASWQMGIE
+409 SKKRKIASWQMGIE

-430 SIFFVLRVYT
+430 SIFIVFALYT
-440 ENSDYQLGRMVFGV
+440 KKYDYLMGRMAFGV
-454 LFALSSIFFVFSK
+454 LFALSSFFFVFSR
-467 WIHLFNDHKQS
+467 WIHLFNGHKHS
-478 TFYKLLL
+478 SFYKLLL

-496 KDALFGINL
+496 KDELFGINL
-505 YIIFICLFSLYYLS
+505 YTILFCILSLYYLS
-519 SFIKTKYSRVRG
+519 NFIKTKHSYVRN
-531 FIFHIV
+531 IVFHIV
-537 LSLFLLATNIAT
+537 ISLFLLAINVLI
-549 NSGEMFFA
+549 NLR
-557 WTLVS
+557 WLLVGWILVL

-568 YRFLRENNILRLTM
+568 YRFLRENNIMR
-582 FSLAIESILYI
+582 LAILCLSFALIVMIAKAPVLSGLLCVASCLCLYSI
-593 PFIVFVFIPLLHPES
+593 F
-608 QKIIS
+608 
-613 FFSGAVYLWFFYT
+613 
-626 DLGYYDNRKKRERSF
+626 GYYDNRKKRERSF

-658 FLKTFASLYICL
+658 ILKTFATLYICL

-711 IGFKPQLKKWN
+711 IGFKSQLKKWN
-722 TGFVEFA
+722 TSFVEFA
-729 VMAILLLLIICL
+729 VMTVLLLLIICL
-741 QYIPYGAIGQII
+741 QYIPYGAIWQIM

-777 CISKAILWG
+777 CISKVILWG

-792 PLVSFGYN
+792 PVVSFGYN

-830 FNGNRGLRDRSNL
+830 FNGNRGLRDRANL
-843 VIPVQYKDVSAK
+843 VIPVQYKDISAK
-855 CFDAQ
+855 KFDAQ
-860 YFGQEFPLSIEAG
+860 YFGQEFPLSIEAEME
-873 ITGYS
+873 
-878 ISYDSLYY
+878 DSTIVA
-886 FYGFEE
+886 FADENEE
-892 SCPRR
+892 IRPRY
-897 LTDIVFR
+897 TDIVFR
-904 VKNTDGT
+904 IKNSDGT
-911 TREWECS
+911 TSAWECS

-925 VCTKYITSTYKELLK
+925 VCTKYITSTYKELL
-940 YGCAFYMNYLIS
+940 YSGCPFYVDYLFS
-952 CHPEEKELIRKS
+952 CHPEEKKLIYES
-964 VKTLINSSLQK
+964 AKTLINSCLQK
-975 TLPTSAIR
+975 AYPEYAIS
-983 AFFINVHYLK
+983 AFFRNVHYLK
-993 NYNISEDGYGDSI
+993 NYNISKDGYGDSI

-1011 PNQIKKLDSNY
+1011 PNQIKKLDSNN
-1022 NKDRLLI
+1022 NKDRLLV

-1047 LKDLIHSSDEQT
+1047 LNVLINSSDEQT

-1087 KDEEEWY
+1087 KDEEERF
-1094 FDNQKTVF
+1094 FDNKKKSF
-1102 TYYSHSFDGKIRFV
+1102 YLYAHSFEGEIRFV

-1126 HEYGVNIDTISDGY
+1126 HEYGVSIDTISNGY
-1140 KRIKSYLPSYS
+1140 KKIKSYLPSYS
-1151 VVPEYDYSVSYFDIK
+1151 IVPDYDYSVSYFDIK

-1192 SYNGGIEYKYMYIM
+1192 SYDEGIEYKYMYIM

-1216 LRFSSPKNADTDII
+1216 LRFSSPKNADADII

-1247 CQMLEGEYDK
+1247 CQMLAGEYDK

-1278 KNGNRVSTKTI
+1278 KKGNRVSTKTI
-1289 PYQENNNFDL
+1289 PYQDNNNFDL
-1299 ITEKC
+1299 INEAKC
-1304 RYKYAKEPDFILQHG
+1304 RFKHAEEPDFIFQHG
-1319 TCEIQNKDGK
+1319 TCEIKNKDGK

-1341 SPMYKSISKDVG
+1341 RPMYKSISKDVG
-1353 EGYRIVSK
+1353 DGYRIVSNMDVWL
-1361 KSETT
+1361 TRCYNY
-1366 PGSFTEAGVID
+1366 TEAGVVD
-1377 KDGNLIIKMEHRIT
+1377 KEGNLVIKMDHQIT
-1391 VPIYYYLTSGFN
+1391 IPIYYYLINSFGFQKYMFDDIIFHSGDIDEN
-1403 SEKFEFDNIV
+1403 K
-1413 FDLGYGGNQSDFIA
+1413 
-1427 HLKAESKN
+1427 KAFVAYIKAKSKN
-1435 IGHST
+1435 IRHST
-1440 KISKSK
+1440 KISK

>member
-1 MTMNNFH
+1 MNNFH

-75 IYVRLSHGA
+75 IYVRFSHGA

-107 SEQIENLDFDCKS
+107 SEQIENLDFDSKS

-163 SFFYAVDSLQYNY
+163 SFFHAVDSLQYNY

-184 ITSLNQRITFSEDMN
+184 ATSFNQRITFSEDMN

-290 ELYNYRH
+290 ELYNYRY
-297 TDKDVGSISKSLV
+297 TDKDGGIISKSLV

-330 LKTQICLESQ
+330 PKTQIYLESQ

-352 LEDLIGNDITQEQ
+352 LEDLIGNNITQEQ

-400 REKRREKNE
+400 REKRREKSE
-409 FKKRQRASWQMGIE
+409 SKKRKIASWQMGIE

-430 SIFFVLRVYT
+430 SIFFVFWGYT
-440 ENSDYQLGRMVFGV
+440 DCHDYQLRRIAFGV
-454 LFALSSIFFVFSK
+454 LFALSSIFFVFSR
-467 WIHLFNDHKQS
+467 WIHLFNDHKHS
-478 TFYKLLL
+478 AFYKFLL

-490 LTSFQR
+490 FASFQR
-496 KDALFGINL
+496 KGLFGINL
-505 YIIFICLFSLYYLS
+505 YTILICILSLYYLS
-519 SFIKTKYSRVRG
+519 NFIKTKHSYVRNVV
-531 FIFHIV
+531 FHIV
-537 LSLFLLATNIAT
+537 LSLFLLATNVLI
-549 NSGEMFFA
+549 NVGGLFVA
-557 WTLVS
+557 WILVS

-568 YRFLRENNILRLTM
+568 YRFLRENNILRLT
-582 FSLAIESILYI
+582 ILCLSFLLI
-593 PFIVFVFIPLLHPES
+593 IPL
-608 QKIIS
+608 IIITTNTH
-613 FFSGAVYLWFFYT
+613 FSYDTLWPVCFLGYPF
-626 DLGYYDNRKKRERSF
+626 LGYYDNRKKRERSF

-658 FLKTFASLYICL
+658 ILKTFATLYICL

-711 IGFKPQLKKWN
+711 IGFKSQLKKWN
-722 TGFVEFA
+722 TSFVEFA
-729 VMAILLLLIICL
+729 VMTVLLLLIICL

-777 CISKAILWG
+777 CISKVILWG

-792 PLVSFGYN
+792 PVVSFGYN

-830 FNGNRGLRDRSNL
+830 FNGNRGLRDRANL
-843 VIPVQYKDVSAK
+843 VIPVQYKDISAK
-855 CFDAQ
+855 KFDAQ

-873 ITGYS
+873 MEDASINYANLYS
-878 ISYDSLYY
+878 DEY
-886 FYGFEE
+886 EE
-892 SCPRR
+892 IRPSQ
-897 LTDIVFR
+897 TDIVFR
-904 VKNTDGT
+904 IKNTDGT
-911 TREWECS
+911 TSEWECS

-925 VCTKYITSTYKELLK
+925 VCTKYITSTYKMLLDL
-940 YGCAFYMNYLIS
+940 GCPFYVDYLFS
-952 CHPEEKELIRKS
+952 CHPEENELIYES
-964 VKTLINSSLQK
+964 AKTLINYNLQD
-975 TLPTSAIR
+975 THPEYAIS
-983 AFFINVHYLK
+983 AFFRNVHYLK

-1038 NDVKGAQAK
+1038 NDINGAQAK
-1047 LKDLIHSSDEQT
+1047 LNPLINSSDEQT

-1072 VTKKY
+1072 VTKQY

-1087 KDEEEWY
+1087 KDKEEKF
-1094 FDNQKTVF
+1094 FDNQKKSF
-1102 TYYSHSFDGKIRFV
+1102 YLYGHSFDGKIRFV
-1116 DAIRNDLVKL
+1116 DAIRNDLVKFR
-1126 HEYGVNIDTISDGY
+1126 EYGVNIDTISDGY
-1140 KRIKSYLPSYS
+1140 KKIKSYLPSYS
-1151 VVPEYDYSVSYFDIK
+1151 IVPDYDYSVSYFDIKDIK
-1166 GNNIIAKNNSRDYKL
+1166 GNNIIAKNNFRDYKL
-1181 HIKCQKQTYFP
+1181 HFKCQKQTFYP
-1192 SYNGGIEYKYMYIM
+1192 SYGYGIEYKYMYIM

-1216 LRFSSPKNADTDII
+1216 LRFSSPKNADADII

-1240 RFFNLEN
+1240 CFFNLEK

-1278 KNGNRVSTKTI
+1278 KNGNKVSTKTI
-1289 PYQENNNFDL
+1289 PYQENKNFDL
-1299 ITEKC
+1299 INDAKC
-1304 RYKYAKEPDFILQHG
+1304 RYKYVNEPDFILQSG
-1319 TCEIQNKDGK
+1319 TCEIKSKDGK

-1334 KQGNWVV
+1334 KQGNWVL
-1341 SPMYKSISKDVG
+1341 SPMYKSISKDIG
-1353 EGYRIVSK
+1353 QGYRIVSNK
-1361 KSETT
+1361 AELLPSVY
-1366 PGSFTEAGVID
+1366 TEAGVID
-1377 KDGNLIIKMEHRIT
+1377 KDGNLVIKMEHPIT
-1391 VPIYYYLTSGFN
+1391 IPCYYYLVNDFLETFSFDYQLFDSGGIDEN
-1403 SEKFEFDNIV
+1403 K
-1413 FDLGYGGNQSDFIA
+1413 
-1427 HLKAESKN
+1427 KAFVAYIKAKSKN

>member
-33 QTLTDIIRQ
+33 QTLTYIIRQ

-64 SPILEKEQYLP
+64 SPILEKEQFLP

-107 SEQIENLDFDCKS
+107 SEQIENLDFNSKS

-132 WSAQNHKVIPLL
+132 WSAQNHKVVPLL

-163 SFFYAVDSLQYNY
+163 SFFHAVDSLQYNY

-184 ITSLNQRITFSEDMN
+184 VTSFNQRITFSEDMN

-290 ELYNYRH
+290 ELYNYRY
-297 TDKDVGSISKSLV
+297 TDKDGGIISKSLV

-352 LEDLIGNDITQEQ
+352 LEDLIGNSITQEQ

-400 REKRREKNE
+400 REKRREKSE
-409 FKKRQRASWQMGIE
+409 SKKRKIASWQMGIE

-430 SIFFVLRVYT
+430 SILIVFVVYT
-440 ENSDYQLGRMVFGV
+440 KKPDWQMGRMAFGV
-454 LFALSSIFFVFSK
+454 LFALSSIFFVFSR
-467 WIHLFNDHKQS
+467 WIHLFNDHKHS

-490 LTSFQR
+490 LASFQR

-505 YIIFICLFSLYYLS
+505 YTILICILSLYYLS
-519 SFIKTKYSRVRG
+519 NFIKTKHSYVRNVV
-531 FIFHIV
+531 FHIV
-537 LSLFLLATNIAT
+537 LSLFLLATNVLIT
-549 NSGEMFFA
+549 VNGLFVA
-557 WTLVS
+557 WILVS

-568 YRFLRENNILRLTM
+568 YRFLRENNILRLT
-582 FSLAIESILYI
+582 ILCLS
-593 PFIVFVFIPLLHPES
+593 FALIVMIAKAPISSRELLCAFCFWLYPT
-608 QKIIS
+608 I
-613 FFSGAVYLWFFYT
+613 
-626 DLGYYDNRKKRERSF
+626 GYYDNRKKREQSF

-658 FLKTFASLYICL
+658 ILKTFATLYICL

-697 FFFFLLKDRLKLNH
+697 LFFFLLKDRLKLNH
-711 IGFKPQLKKWN
+711 IGFKSQLKKWN
-722 TGFVEFA
+722 TSFVEFA
-729 VMAILLLLIICL
+729 VMTVLLLLIICL

-777 CISKAILWG
+777 CISKVILWG

-792 PLVSFGYN
+792 PVVSLGYN

-830 FNGNRGLRDRSNL
+830 FKGNRGLRDRANL
-843 VIPVQYKDVSAK
+843 VIPVQYKDISAK
-855 CFDAQ
+855 KFDAQ

-873 ITGYS
+873 MEDNS
-878 ISYDSLYY
+878 INYASLYSDES
-886 FYGFEE
+886 EE
-892 SCPRR
+892 IRPRQ
-897 LTDIVFR
+897 TDIVFR
-904 VKNTDGT
+904 IKNIDGT
-911 TREWECS
+911 TSEWECS
-918 KHLDMDN
+918 KHLDIDN
-925 VCTKYITSTYKELLK
+925 VCTKYITSTYKELLN
-940 YGCAFYMNYLIS
+940 YGCPFYVDYLFS
-952 CHPEEKELIRKS
+952 CHPEEKKLIYES
-964 VKTLINSSLQK
+964 AKTLINSCLQK
-975 TLPTSAIR
+975 TYPEYAIS
-983 AFFINVHYLK
+983 AFFRNVHYLK
-993 NYNISEDGYGDSI
+993 NYNISEDGFGDSI

-1022 NKDRLLI
+1022 SKDRLLI

-1038 NDVKGAQAK
+1038 NDINGAQAK
-1047 LKDLIHSSDEQT
+1047 LNALKNSSDEQT

-1087 KDEEEWY
+1087 KDEEERFFY
-1094 FDNQKTVF
+1094 NQEKGF
-1102 TYYSHSFDGKIRFV
+1102 YLYSDDLAWGIRFV
-1116 DAIRNDLVKL
+1116 DAIRKDLVKL
-1126 HEYGVNIDTISDGY
+1126 HEYGVKIDTISDGY

-1151 VVPEYDYSVSYFDIK
+1151 IVPDYDYSVSYFDR
-1166 GNNIIAKNNSRDYKL
+1166 GFYYSVANNNLRDYKL
-1181 HIKCQKQTYFP
+1181 HFKCQKQTYYP
-1192 SYNGGIEYKYMYIM
+1192 SYDDGIEYKYMYIM
-1206 CNDKRVTPLF
+1206 LNDKRVTPLF
-1216 LRFSSPKNADTDII
+1216 LRFSSPRNADADIV

-1240 RFFNLEN
+1240 RFFNLQN
-1247 CQMLEGEYDK
+1247 CKMLAGEYDK

-1289 PYQENNNFDL
+1289 PYQDNNNFDL
-1299 ITEKC
+1299 INEAKC
-1304 RYKYAKEPDFILQHG
+1304 RFKHAEEPDFIFQHG
-1319 TCEIQNKDGK
+1319 TCEIKNKDGK

-1341 SPMYKSISKDVG
+1341 RPMYKSISKDVG
-1353 EGYRIVSK
+1353 DGYRIVSNMDVWL
-1361 KSETT
+1361 TRCYNY
-1366 PGSFTEAGVID
+1366 TEAGVVD
-1377 KDGNLIIKMEHRIT
+1377 KEGNLVIKMDHQIT
-1391 VPIYYYLTSGFN
+1391 IPIYYYLINSFGFQKYMFDEIIFHSGDIDENKKAF
-1403 SEKFEFDNIV
+1403 V
-1413 FDLGYGGNQSDFIA
+1413 AY
-1427 HLKAESKN
+1427 LKAKSKN
-1435 IGHST
+1435 IVHST
-1440 KISKSK
+1440 KISK

>member
-1 MTMNNFH
+1 MNNFH

-75 IYVRLSHGA
+75 IYVRLSHGS

-92 LISAVESA
+92 LISAVECA

-107 SEQIENLDFDCKS
+107 SEQIENLDFDSKS

-163 SFFYAVDSLQYNY
+163 SFFHAVDSLQYNY

-297 TDKDVGSISKSLV
+297 TDKDGGIISKSLV

-330 LKTQICLESQ
+330 PKTQIYLESQ

-352 LEDLIGNDITQEQ
+352 LEDLIGNNITQEQ

-400 REKRREKNE
+400 REKRREKSE
-409 FKKRQRASWQMGIE
+409 SKKRKITSWQMGIE

-430 SIFFVLRVYT
+430 SILTVFVVYT
-440 ENSDYQLGRMVFGV
+440 ELPDYQMGRMASDV
-454 LFALSSIFFVFSK
+454 LFAFSSIFFVFSR
-467 WIHLFNDHKQS
+467 WIHLFNDHKHS

-490 LTSFQR
+490 LANFQS
-496 KDALFGINL
+496 KYALFGIHL
-505 YIIFICLFSLYYLS
+505 YIILICLLSLYYLS
-519 SFIKTKYSRVRG
+519 NFIKTKHSYVRN
-531 FIFHIV
+531 IVFHIV
-537 LSLFLLATNIAT
+537 LSLFLLATNVLI
-549 NSGEMFFA
+549 NVDGLFVV
-557 WTLVS
+557 WILVS

-568 YRFLRENNILRLTM
+568 YRFLRENNILKLT
-582 FSLAIESILYI
+582 ILCLS
-593 PFIVFVFIPLLHPES
+593 FALIVMIAKAPVSSRELLCAFCFWLYP
-608 QKIIS
+608 II
-613 FFSGAVYLWFFYT
+613 
-626 DLGYYDNRKKRERSF
+626 GYYDNRKKRERSF

-658 FLKTFASLYICL
+658 ILKTFATLYICL

-697 FFFFLLKDRLKLNH
+697 LFFFLLKDRLKLNH
-711 IGFKPQLKKWN
+711 IGFKSQLKKWN
-722 TGFVEFA
+722 TSFVEFA
-729 VMAILLLLIICL
+729 VMTVLLLLIICL
-741 QYIPYGAIGQII
+741 QYIPYGAIGQIM

-769 AEGSILKS
+769 GEYSILKN
-777 CISKAILWG
+777 CISKAILCG

-792 PLVSFGYN
+792 PVVSFGYN
-800 PLSLIQYGRVF
+800 PLSLMQYGRVF

-830 FNGNRGLRDRSNL
+830 LNGNRGVRDRANL
-843 VIPVQYKDVSAK
+843 VIPVQYKDISAK
-855 CFDAQ
+855 KFDAQ

-873 ITGYS
+873 MEDASINYANLYS
-878 ISYDSLYY
+878 DEY
-886 FYGFEE
+886 EE
-892 SCPRR
+892 IRPRQ
-897 LTDIVFR
+897 TDIVFR
-904 VKNTDGT
+904 IKNTDGT
-911 TREWECS
+911 TSEWECS
-918 KHLDMDN
+918 RHLDMDN
-925 VCTKYITSTYKELLK
+925 VCTKYITSTYKELLN
-940 YGCAFYMNYLIS
+940 YGCPFYVDYLFS
-952 CHPEEKELIRKS
+952 CHPEEEKLIYESAKS
-964 VKTLINSSLQK
+964 LINSCLQK
-975 TLPTSAIR
+975 TYPEYAIS
-983 AFFINVHYLK
+983 AFFRNVHYLK
-993 NYNISEDGYGDSI
+993 NYNISEDDYGESI

-1047 LKDLIHSSDEQT
+1047 LNTLINSSDEQT
-1059 KISANRVLCDLYI
+1059 KFSANRVLCDLYI
-1072 VTKKY
+1072 VTKQY

-1087 KDEEEWY
+1087 KDKEERF
-1094 FDNQKTVF
+1094 FDNQKKSFYLYGHT
-1102 TYYSHSFDGKIRFV
+1102 FDGKIRFV

-1126 HEYGVNIDTISDGY
+1126 REYGVNFDTISDGY
-1140 KRIKSYLPSYS
+1140 KKIKSYLPSYS
-1151 VVPEYDYSVSYFDIK
+1151 IVPDYDYSVSYFDIKDIK
-1166 GNNIIAKNNSRDYKL
+1166 GNNIIAKNNLRDYKL
-1181 HIKCQKQTYFP
+1181 HFKCQKQTFYP
-1192 SYNGGIEYKYMYIM
+1192 SYGYGIEYKYMFIM

-1216 LRFSSPKNADTDII
+1216 LRFSSPKNADADII
-1230 TIVDAKSHKR
+1230 TIVDTKSHKR
-1240 RFFNLEN
+1240 RFFNLEK
-1247 CQMLEGEYDK
+1247 CQLLEGEYDK

-1289 PYQENNNFDL
+1289 PYQENKNFDL
-1299 ITEKC
+1299 INDAKC
-1304 RYKYAKEPDFILQHG
+1304 RYKYVNEPDFIFQHG
-1319 TCEIQNKDGK
+1319 TCEIKNKDGK

-1334 KQGNWVV
+1334 KHGNWVV
-1341 SPMYKSISKDVG
+1341 RPMYKTISKDVG
-1353 EGYRIVSK
+1353 EGFRIVSK
-1361 KSETT
+1361 EAELLPSCY
-1366 PGSFTEAGVID
+1366 TEAGVID
-1377 KDGNLIIKMEHRIT
+1377 KDGNLVIKMEHQIT
-1391 VPIYYYLTSGFN
+1391 IPCYYYLVNDFLETF
-1403 SEKFEFDNIV
+1403 V
-1413 FDLGYGGNQSDFIA
+1413 FDHKLFDFGDIDENK
-1427 HLKAESKN
+1427 KAFVAYIKAKSKN
-1435 IGHST
+1435 ISHST
-1440 KISKSK
+1440 KMSKSK

>member
-1 MTMNNFH
+1 MNNFH

-75 IYVRLSHGA
+75 IYVRLSHGS

-163 SFFYAVDSLQYNY
+163 SFFHAVDSLQYNY

-184 ITSLNQRITFSEDMN
+184 ITSLNQRVTFSEDMN

-297 TDKDVGSISKSLV
+297 TDKDGGIISKSLV

-330 LKTQICLESQ
+330 LKTQIYLENQ

-365 LELLEENRIIRIEEV
+365 LALLEENRIIRIEEV

-400 REKRREKNE
+400 REKRREKSE
-409 FKKRQRASWQMGIE
+409 SKKRKIVSWQMGIE

-430 SIFFVLRVYT
+430 SILIVFWGYT
-440 ENSDYQLGRMVFGV
+440 DCPDYQLRRMAFDV
-454 LFALSSIFFVFSK
+454 LFALSSIFFVFSR
-467 WIHLFNDHKQS
+467 WIYLFNDHKQS
-478 TFYKLLL
+478 TFYKFLL

-496 KDALFGINL
+496 KGLFDINL
-505 YIIFICLFSLYYLS
+505 YTILICILSLYYLS
-519 SFIKTKYSRVRG
+519 NFIKTKHSYVRNVV
-531 FIFHIV
+531 FHIV
-537 LSLFLLATNIAT
+537 LSLFLLATNVLI
-549 NSGEMFFA
+549 NVGGLFVA
-557 WTLVS
+557 WILVS

-568 YRFLRENNILRLTM
+568 YRFLRENNILRLTILC
-582 FSLAIESILYI
+582 FSFPLIILILTTNTHISYDSLWPFCLFGYPYI
-593 PFIVFVFIPLLHPES
+593 
-608 QKIIS
+608 
-613 FFSGAVYLWFFYT
+613 
-626 DLGYYDNRKKRERSF
+626 GYYDNRKKRERSF

-658 FLKTFASLYICL
+658 ILKTFATLYICL

-729 VMAILLLLIICL
+729 AITILLLLIICL
-741 QYIPYGAIGQII
+741 QYIPYGAVGQII
-753 CTSIAFYIIW
+753 CTSIAFYMIW

-792 PLVSFGYN
+792 PVVSFGYN
-800 PLSLIQYGRVF
+800 PLSLMQYGRVF

-830 FNGNRGLRDRSNL
+830 FNGNQGLRDRANL
-843 VIPVQYKDVSAK
+843 VIPVQYKDISAK

-873 ITGYS
+873 MEDS
-878 ISYDSLYY
+878 IIVA
-886 FYGFEE
+886 FPEE
-892 SCPRR
+892 VYEEIRPNY
-897 LTDIVFR
+897 TDIVFR
-904 VKNTDGT
+904 IKNTDGT
-911 TREWECS
+911 TSEWECS

-925 VCTKYITSTYKELLK
+925 VCTKYITSTYKELLN
-940 YGCAFYMNYLIS
+940 YGCPFYVDYLIS
-952 CHPEEKELIRKS
+952 CHPEEKKLIYES
-964 VKTLINSSLQK
+964 VKTLINGCLQK
-975 TLPTSAIR
+975 TYPEYAIN
-983 AFFINVHYLK
+983 AFFRNVHYLK

-1006 FNKLL
+1006 FNKVL
-1011 PNQIKKLDSNY
+1011 PYQIKKLDSNY
-1022 NKDRLLI
+1022 KKDRLRI

-1038 NDVKGAQAK
+1038 NDFKGAQAK
-1047 LKDLIHSSDEQT
+1047 LKDLIYSSDEQT

-1072 VTKKY
+1072 VTKQF

-1094 FDNQKTVF
+1094 FDNQKKSF
-1102 TYYSHSFDGKIRFV
+1102 YLYAHSFEGEIRFV

-1126 HEYGVNIDTISDGY
+1126 REYGVNIDTISDGY

-1151 VVPEYDYSVSYFDIK
+1151 IVPDYDYSVSYFDR
-1166 GNNIIAKNNSRDYKL
+1166 GFYYSVAHNILRDYKL
-1181 HIKCQKQTYFP
+1181 HFKCQKQTFYP
-1192 SYNGGIEYKYMYIM
+1192 SYYDGIEYKYMYIM
-1206 CNDKRVTPLF
+1206 CNAKRVTPLF
-1216 LRFSSPKNADTDII
+1216 LRFSSPKNADADII

-1289 PYQENNNFDL
+1289 PYQENKNFDL
-1299 ITEKC
+1299 INDAKC
-1304 RYKYAKEPDFILQHG
+1304 RFKHADEPDFILQHG
-1319 TCEIQNKDGK
+1319 TCEIKDKDGK

-1341 SPMYKSISKDVG
+1341 SPMYESISKDVG
-1353 EGYRIVSK
+1353 EGYRIVSIK
-1361 KSETT
+1361 YAK
-1366 PGSFTEAGVID
+1366 GGVKDGVID
-1377 KDGNLIIKMEHRIT
+1377 REGNLIIKIEHRIYIPT
-1391 VPIYYYLTSGFN
+1391 YYYLTNSFESN
-1403 SEKFEFDNIV
+1403 SEKITFDDDV
-1413 FDLGYGGNQSDFIA
+1413 FDFGDINENK
-1427 HLKAESKN
+1427 KALVAYIKAKSKN
-1435 IGHST
+1435 IRHST

>member
-1 MTMNNFH
+1 MNNFH

-75 IYVRLSHGA
+75 IYVRFSHGA

-107 SEQIENLDFDCKS
+107 SEQIENLDFDSKS

-157 DSAVIW
+157 DSSVIW

-262 IVGKEQKDDVKRLKS
+262 IVGKEQKDDVKRLKT

-297 TDKDVGSISKSLV
+297 TDKDGGIISKSLV

-330 LKTQICLESQ
+330 QKNQIYLESQ

-352 LEDLIGNDITQEQ
+352 LEDLIGNNITQEQ

-400 REKRREKNE
+400 REKRREKSE
-409 FKKRQRASWQMGIE
+409 SKKRKITSWQIGIE

-430 SIFFVLRVYT
+430 SILIVFWGYT
-440 ENSDYQLGRMVFGV
+440 DYHDYQLRRMAFGV
-454 LFALSSIFFVFSK
+454 LFALSSIFFVFSR
-467 WIHLFNDHKQS
+467 WIHLFNDHKHS
-478 TFYKLLL
+478 TFYKFLL

-490 LTSFQR
+490 LASFQT
-496 KDALFGINL
+496 KGLFGINL
-505 YIIFICLFSLYYLS
+505 YTILVCLLSLYYLS
-519 SFIKTKYSRVRG
+519 NFIKTKHSYVRNVV
-531 FIFHIV
+531 FHIV
-537 LSLFLLATNIAT
+537 LSLFLLATNFLI
-549 NSGEMFFA
+549 NVVGLFVA
-557 WTLVS
+557 WILVS

-568 YRFLRENNILRLTM
+568 YRFLRENNILRLT
-582 FSLAIESILYI
+582 ILCLSFPLI
-593 PFIVFVFIPLLHPES
+593 VMIAMAPFPSSCREFLCAFLFWI
-608 QKIIS
+608 
-613 FFSGAVYLWFFYT
+613 FFYPY
-626 DLGYYDNRKKRERSF
+626 LGYYDNRKKRERSF

-658 FLKTFASLYICL
+658 ILKTFATLYICL

-711 IGFKPQLKKWN
+711 IGFKSQLKRWS
-722 TGFVEFA
+722 TSFVEFA
-729 VMAILLLLIICL
+729 VMTVLLCYNICL

-769 AEGSILKS
+769 AEGSTLKS
-777 CISKAILWG
+777 CLSKAILWG

-792 PLVSFGYN
+792 PVVSFGYN

-811 HGKIHTYNK
+811 YGKIRTYNK

-830 FNGNRGLRDRSNL
+830 FNGNRGVRDRANL
-843 VIPVQYKDVSAK
+843 VIPVQYKDISAK
-855 CFDAQ
+855 KFDVQ

-873 ITGYS
+873 MEDASINYANLYS
-878 ISYDSLYY
+878 DEY
-886 FYGFEE
+886 EE
-892 SCPRR
+892 IRPRQ
-897 LTDIVFR
+897 TDIVFR
-904 VKNTDGT
+904 IKNTDGT
-911 TREWECS
+911 TSEWECS
-918 KHLDMDN
+918 KHLDMEN
-925 VCTKYITSTYKELLK
+925 VCTKYITSTYKELLN
-940 YGCAFYMNYLIS
+940 YGCPFYVDYLFS
-952 CHPEEKELIRKS
+952 CHPEEKKLIYKS
-964 VKTLINSSLQK
+964 AKTLINSCLQK
-975 TLPTSAIR
+975 TYPEYAIS
-983 AFFINVHYLK
+983 AFFRNVHYLK

-1011 PNQIKKLDSNY
+1011 PNQIKNLDSNY
-1022 NKDRLLI
+1022 NKERLLI

-1047 LKDLIHSSDEQT
+1047 LNTLINSSDEQT
-1059 KISANRVLCDLYI
+1059 KFSANRVLCDLYI
-1072 VTKKY
+1072 VTKQY
-1077 KQAEQLINQF
+1077 KQAVQLINQF
-1087 KDEEEWY
+1087 KDKEERF
-1094 FDNQKTVF
+1094 FDNQKKSFYLYGHT
-1102 TYYSHSFDGKIRFV
+1102 FDGKIRFV

-1126 HEYGVNIDTISDGY
+1126 REYGVNFDTISDGY
-1140 KRIKSYLPSYS
+1140 KKIKSYLPSYS
-1151 VVPEYDYSVSYFDIK
+1151 IVPDYDYSVSYFDIKDIK
-1166 GNNIIAKNNSRDYKL
+1166 GNNIIAKNNLRDYKL
-1181 HIKCQKQTYFP
+1181 HFKCQKQTFYP
-1192 SYNGGIEYKYMYIM
+1192 SYGYGIEYKYMYIM

-1216 LRFSSPKNADTDII
+1216 LRFSSPKNADADII

-1240 RFFNLEN
+1240 RFFNLEK
-1247 CQMLEGEYDK
+1247 CQLLEGEYDK

-1289 PYQENNNFDL
+1289 PYQENKNFDL
-1299 ITEKC
+1299 INDAKC
-1304 RYKYAKEPDFILQHG
+1304 RYKYVNEPDFIFQHG
-1319 TCEIQNKDGK
+1319 TCEIKNKDGK

-1334 KQGNWVV
+1334 KQGNWVL
-1341 SPMYKSISKDVG
+1341 SPMYKSISKDIG
-1353 EGYRIVSK
+1353 QGYRIVSNK
-1361 KSETT
+1361 AELLPSVY
-1366 PGSFTEAGVID
+1366 TEAGVID
-1377 KDGNLIIKMEHRIT
+1377 KDGNLVIKMEHPIT
-1391 VPIYYYLTSGFN
+1391 IPCYYYLVNDFLENFSFDYKLFDSGDIDEN
-1403 SEKFEFDNIV
+1403 K
-1413 FDLGYGGNQSDFIA
+1413 
-1427 HLKAESKN
+1427 KAFVAYIKAKSKN

-1440 KISKSK
+1440 KMSKSK

>member
-1 MTMNNFH
+1 MNNFH

-75 IYVRLSHGA
+75 IYVRFSHGA

-92 LISAVESA
+92 LISAVECA

-107 SEQIENLDFDCKS
+107 SEQIENLDFDSKS
-120 DRLWLYFHSHHF
+120 DHLWLYFHSHHF

-163 SFFYAVDSLQYNY
+163 SFFHAVDSLQYNY

-208 DFLPRLEDYTYDIP
+208 DFLPRLEDYTYDIS

-297 TDKDVGSISKSLV
+297 TDKDGGIISKSLV

-330 LKTQICLESQ
+330 LKTQIYLENQ

-365 LELLEENRIIRIEEV
+365 LALLEENRIIRIEEV

-400 REKRREKNE
+400 REKRREKSE
-409 FKKRQRASWQMGIE
+409 SKKRKIASWQMGIE

-430 SIFFVLRVYT
+430 SIFIVFALYT
-440 ENSDYQLGRMVFGV
+440 KKYDYLMGRMAFGV
-454 LFALSSIFFVFSK
+454 LFALSSFFFVFSR
-467 WIHLFNDHKQS
+467 WIHLFNGHKHS
-478 TFYKLLL
+478 SFYKLLL

-490 LTSFQR
+490 LTSFPR
-496 KDALFGINL
+496 KDELFGINL
-505 YIIFICLFSLYYLS
+505 YTILFCILSLYYLS
-519 SFIKTKYSRVRG
+519 NFIKTKHSYVRN
-531 FIFHIV
+531 IVFHIV
-537 LSLFLLATNIAT
+537 ISLFLLAINVLI
-549 NSGEMFFA
+549 NVS
-557 WTLVS
+557 WLLVGWILVL

-568 YRFLRENNILRLTM
+568 YRFLRENNIMR
-582 FSLAIESILYI
+582 LAILCLSFALIVMIAKAPVLSGLLCVASCLCLYSI
-593 PFIVFVFIPLLHPES
+593 F
-608 QKIIS
+608 
-613 FFSGAVYLWFFYT
+613 
-626 DLGYYDNRKKRERSF
+626 GYYDNRKKRERSF

-658 FLKTFASLYICL
+658 ILKTFATLYICL

-711 IGFKPQLKKWN
+711 IGFKSQLKRWS

-729 VMAILLLLIICL
+729 AMTILLLLIICL

-777 CISKAILWG
+777 CISKVILWG

-792 PLVSFGYN
+792 PVVSLGYN

-820 PYTRFVLIHD
+820 RYTRFVLIHD
-830 FNGNRGLRDRSNL
+830 FNGNRGLRDRANL
-843 VIPVQYKDVSAK
+843 VIPVQYKDISAK

-873 ITGYS
+873 MEDAS
-878 ISYDSLYY
+878 INYASLYSDEY
-886 FYGFEE
+886 EE
-892 SCPRR
+892 IRPRQ
-897 LTDIVFR
+897 TDIVFR
-904 VKNTDGT
+904 IKNTDGT
-911 TREWECS
+911 TSEWECS

-925 VCTKYITSTYKELLK
+925 VCTKYITSTYKELLN
-940 YGCAFYMNYLIS
+940 YGCPFYIDYLFS
-952 CHPEEKELIRKS
+952 YHPEEKELIYKS
-964 VKTLINSSLQK
+964 TQKLINNSLQEAY
-975 TLPTSAIR
+975 PEYAIS
-983 AFFINVHYLK
+983 AFFKNVHYLK
-993 NYNISEDGYGDSI
+993 NNYISESYRNSI
-1006 FNKLL
+1006 FNKVL
-1011 PNQIKKLDSNY
+1011 PYRIKNLDSNY

-1038 NDVKGAQAK
+1038 NDVNGAQAK
-1047 LKDLIHSSDEQT
+1047 LRDLINSSDEQT

-1072 VTKKY
+1072 VTKQY

-1087 KDEEEWY
+1087 KDEEEWF
-1094 FDNQKTVF
+1094 FDNQKKSF
-1102 TYYSHSFDGKIRFV
+1102 YLYAHSFEGEIRFV

-1151 VVPEYDYSVSYFDIK
+1151 IVPDYDYSVSYFDIKDIK
-1166 GNNIIAKNNSRDYKL
+1166 GNNIIAKNNLRDYKL
-1181 HIKCQKQTYFP
+1181 HFKCQKQTFYP
-1192 SYNGGIEYKYMYIM
+1192 SYGYGIEYKYMYIM
-1206 CNDKRVTPLF
+1206 CDDKRVTPLF
-1216 LRFSSPKNADTDII
+1216 LRFSSPRNADSDII

-1289 PYQENNNFDL
+1289 PYQENKNFDL
-1299 ITEKC
+1299 INDAKC
-1304 RYKYAKEPDFILQHG
+1304 YYKYAEEPDFILQHG
-1319 TCEIQNKDGK
+1319 TCEIKNKDGK

-1341 SPMYKSISKDVG
+1341 SPMYESISKDVG
-1353 EGYRIVSK
+1353 EGYRIVSIK
-1361 KSETT
+1361 DAK
-1366 PGSFTEAGVID
+1366 GGVKDGVID
-1377 KDGNLIIKMEHRIT
+1377 REGNLIIKIEHRIDIPT
-1391 VPIYYYLTSGFN
+1391 YYYLTNSFESN
-1403 SEKFEFDNIV
+1403 SEKITFDDDV
-1413 FDLGYGGNQSDFIA
+1413 FDFGDINENK
-1427 HLKAESKN
+1427 KALVAYIKAKSKN
-1435 IGHST
+1435 IRHST